1 MATKVGDLEWTV
13 EIDDSKAR
21 EKLDKYKDYLK
32 QMDNDLSSL
41 HKFKLPDLNFS
52 SSSNETLKL
61 QTRIKELSNQLDSLR
76 KKFEQLGPK
85 GNAPDGGD
93 TLSKL
98 MLINKQISDI
108 NGKLDRAAKLAKA
121 QDSNY
126 GQMIDDL
133 AKVQSEL
140 IKIRAVR
147 QAINKAEKEGSITSK
162 QALEARKQLI
172 QADLQH
178 SQTAKT
184 LMSSLRAEE
193 KMYQSVS
200 GSINEMSA
208 NLEKM
213 RLIYRNLSDLERN
226 SSFGTGLLQNIQQV
240 DARVKSLD
248 ASIGN
253 HQRSVGHY
261 AMAWD
266 GLGFSI
272 QQVAREIPNVA
283 YGARVFF
290 MAISNNIPI
299 LADEIKR
306 ARLEFEAATKAGQK
320 AVPVGKQILKS
331 IFSWQTALV
340 AGITLLTV
348 YGEDIVDWVANLFK
362 GKKALDAVSEAQEKL
377 NEARL
382 EGSKN
387 AQEELMKLKLLR
399 QAAEDTNL
407 SQEKRNDA
415 AKQLQQLYPEYLGNL
430 TQEQIKLGEVGNA
443 YDLLAKNIIKA
454 AKSRAAFDKLVEA
467 AKEAEGLKDVWTNTV
482 AKNNFFWK
490 SLGFND
496 MEELKDGIDKLKE
509 LNDQKKQTERELGT
523 KYGNASGNFLYG
535 LLSKTDEEK
544 NINAIEEIIDSYD
557 AWQNKLKEMDKIAK
571 GVDPFDLGG
580 GNKDKGI
587 KSVTDLLRQQV
598 DTIEAAQQQY
608 EKYLEIMSSE
618 EAVSKVR
625 SLMQFKDI
633 GFNPNEVEK
642 QITKIYK
649 RLGNSDEERK
659 LREHIEGIFTQ
670 IDFSKLKKNFDD
682 ALKLISGEISGYK
695 EKYNLYEQ
703 LLGLTGD
710 KDLSLNIAFG
720 GDMEA
725 IGGGIVE
732 KIKQGIKD
740 ALKEN
745 KVDLTLDQV
754 MNIDFSKSAEAL
766 GIGTK
771 LKEFLENSVKELK
784 QVDVT
789 NLIGFQKLIQEY
801 ASAEDKIKN
810 IEANGERERLKIK
823 ETYEKLKTSASGEYL
838 ANLEKQEQAAI
849 DASERKQSDAILKL
863 KSELVTLSDF
873 WKEIFGDMSNAG
885 YENLVEMADKAQ
897 NIINEATKNPVKD
910 KDGKTTGYTFEM
922 DGKTYEL
929 TIAMLEKLR
938 KKMIELNRMSVKK
951 NPVAAFIDAL
961 KDGPRE
967 GQDFIDYLNEVNGK
981 MQAAIGVANQL
992 ASDVSSV
999 FSALGDDETADKIS
1013 EVMGYVEGGAN
1024 AAMGIAKVAT
1034 GDLTGIIQAAQGI
1047 TQIVSGIAE
1056 AHDKRLDKKIR
1067 ESERRVKRLQ
1077 WAYEDLERAVDK
1089 ALSEDKY
1096 AVVGDQIKNL
1106 VVQQRELSYQAQK
1119 ERDKKKTDKDK
1130 VADLERQVV
1139 ELNQEI
1145 SDLLDNIKEDIIG
1158 GTSQSIAQELGNAF
1172 LDAFSKGED
1181 AAEAWGNKVNDIVG
1195 DIVRNLVIQKF
1206 LEAPIQDAIDNLYAK
1221 IMPGAVEAEKV
1232 KNLIDSAKKQIEE
1245 IDAGATWYNK
1255 GEIKKQKQALEE
1267 AIVKWEEQLENIDLG
1282 RPLLDG
1288 EAFKDFENSLSI
1300 LGSSFED
1307 IVNSLPD
1314 NVTQWLKDKSESS
1327 SSLERDIK
1335 GITEDQAGLLA
1346 SYLNAIR
1353 QHVALQQA
1361 PINMINAN
1369 VAAILTKL
1377 SGEVRQTTGGG
1388 ILKVENLDSI
1398 RQFLLPSENYLKD
1411 LAINVESIYD
1421 MQVKCQ
1427 VHLANIE
1434 ANTLKN
1440 AQIASDIMDLL
1451 RRVSGPVGSRPS
1463 GFGLKIA

>member
-21 EKLDKYKDYLK
+21 EKLEKYKDYLK

-178 SQTAKT
+178 TQTAKT

-213 RLIYRNLSDLERN
+213 RLIYRNLSDSERN

-377 NEARL
+377 NEATI
-382 EGSKN
+382 EGYKN
-387 AQEELMKLKLLR
+387 SADELTKLKLLY
-399 QAAEDTNL
+399 
-407 SQEKRNDA
+407 DA
-415 AKQLQQLYPEYLGNL
+415 AVDTKKAQKERSLAVEELQRLYPEYLGNMRAEEIML
-430 TQEQIKLGEVGNA
+430 GKAGVKYANLAENIKKAAQSKAILSKMTEVYAVKLEKETALEEARKMRERSLINEISDRKA
-443 YDLLAKNIIKA
+443 IIKYN
-454 AKSRAAFDKLVEA
+454 DKEYKGA
-467 AKEAEGLKDVWTNTV
+467 YE
-482 AKNNFFWK
+482 
-490 SLGFND
+490 
-496 MEELKDGIDKLKE
+496 I
-509 LNDQKKQTERELGT
+509 
-523 KYGNASGNFLYG
+523 G
-535 LLSKTDEEK
+535 LL
-544 NINAIEEIIDSYD
+544 I
-557 AWQNKLKEMDKIAK
+557 NKLKTDIAGYNTEIEELSK
-571 GVDPFDLGG
+571 KVPVGSIIAD
-580 GNKDKGI
+580 GNDNKKI

-823 ETYEKLKTSASGEYL
+823 ETYEKLKAGASGEYL

-1024 AAMGIAKVAT
+1024 AAMGIARAAS

-1195 DIVRNLVIQKF
+1195 NIVRNLVIQKF
-1206 LEAPIQDAIDNLYAK
+1206 LEKPIEDAIDNLYAK
-1221 IMPGAVEAEKV
+1221 IMPDAVDAERV
-1232 KNLIDSAKKQIEE
+1232 NNLIADAKRRIDE
-1245 IDAGATWYNK
+1245 IDAGTSGLSKKEA
-1255 GEIKKQKQALEE
+1255 KKQRQALEE
-1267 AIVKWEEQLENIDLG
+1267 AIAKWQKELEEVDLEN
-1282 RPLLDG
+1282 PVLDG
-1288 EAFKDFENSLSI
+1288 SAFKDFANSLSM
-1300 LGSSFED
+1300 LGNSFED

-1314 NVTQWLKDKSESS
+1314 DVKKWLKDKSESS

>member
-21 EKLDKYKDYLK
+21 EKLEKYKDYLK

-108 NGKLDRAAKLAKA
+108 NGKLDRAAKLTKA

-178 SQTAKT
+178 TQTAKT

-213 RLIYRNLSDLERN
+213 RLIYRNLSDSERN

-443 YDLLAKNIIKA
+443 YLLLANNITKA
-454 AKSRAAFDKLVEA
+454 AKSRAIFDKLVEA
-467 AKEAEGLKDVWTNTV
+467 AKESFELEDAFNTLV
-482 AKNNFFWK
+482 AKNSDVWSK
-490 SLGFND
+490 YKAD
-496 MEELKDGIDKLKE
+496 TPEAIAEAIKKIKEETDKLAKDTGMGVFQKRLYE
-509 LNDQKKQTERELGT
+509 LFQGWFGDRGDLQ
-523 KYGNASGNFLYG
+523 
-535 LLSKTDEEK
+535 D
-544 NINAIEEIIDSYD
+544 IIDAYTE
-557 AWQNKLKEMDKIAK
+557 WQNKLKEMDKIAK

-766 GIGTK
+766 GMGTK

-823 ETYEKLKTSASGEYL
+823 ETYEKLKASASGEYL

-1024 AAMGIAKVAT
+1024 AAMGIARAAS

-1089 ALSEDKY
+1089 ALTIEGYDL
-1096 AVVGDQIKNL
+1096 VGKQINNL
-1106 VVQQRELSYQAQK
+1106 INQQKELSYQAQK
-1119 ERDKKKTDKDK
+1119 ERDKKDTDKDK
-1130 VADLERQVV
+1130 VADLERQIV
-1139 ELNQEI
+1139 ELDQEI
-1145 SDLLDNIKEDIIG
+1145 SDLLDNLQNEIIG
-1158 GTSQSIAQELGNAF
+1158 GTSKDIAQQLGDAF
-1172 LDAFSKGED
+1172 IDAFSKGED
-1181 AAEAWGNKVNDIVG
+1181 AAKAWGQTVDEIIANM
-1195 DIVRNLVIQKF
+1195 VRNMIVAKLFEKPV
-1206 LEAPIQDAIDNLYAK
+1206 EEAIDEMYAK
-1221 IMPGAVEAEKV
+1221 AYPNAARAADLNRMIA
-1232 KNLIDSAKKQIEE
+1232 DAKKEIEE
-1245 IDAGATWYNK
+1245 IDANTSPLAK
-1255 GEIKKQKQALEE
+1255 GEAKIKKQKLEDEINRLQAEL
-1267 AIVKWEEQLENIDLG
+1267 AGIDVTVVDWDALKEG
-1282 RPLLDG
+1282 SEDLKNTIYELKD
-1288 EAFKDFENSLSI
+1288 DFEAYPEWIKEL
-1300 LGSSFED
+1300 FKED
-1307 IVNSLPD
+1307 KKVGN
-1314 NVTQWLKDKSESS
+1314 
-1327 SSLERDIK
+1327 SLERDIK
-1335 GITEDQAGLLA
+1335 GITEDTASLLA

>member
-121 QDSNY
+121 QDPNY

-178 SQTAKT
+178 AQTAKN

-213 RLIYRNLSDLERN
+213 RLIYRNLSDSERN

-240 DARVKSLD
+240 DAHVKSLD

-261 AMAWD
+261 ATAWD

-290 MAISNNIPI
+290 MGISNNIPI

-306 ARLEFEAATKAGQK
+306 ARLEYEAATKAGQK

-348 YGEDIVDWVANLFK
+348 YGEDIVDWVASLFK

-407 SQEKRNDA
+407 SQEKRNEA

-443 YDLLAKNIIKA
+443 YLLLANNITKA
-454 AKSRAAFDKLVEA
+454 AKSRAIFDKLVEA
-467 AKEAEGLKDVWTNTV
+467 AKESFELEDAFNTLV
-482 AKNNFFWK
+482 AKNSDVWSK
-490 SLGFND
+490 YKAD
-496 MEELKDGIDKLKE
+496 TPEAIAEAIKKIKEETDKLAKDTGMGVFQKRLYE
-509 LNDQKKQTERELGT
+509 LFQGWFGDRGDLQ
-523 KYGNASGNFLYG
+523 
-535 LLSKTDEEK
+535 D
-544 NINAIEEIIDSYD
+544 IIDAYTE
-557 AWQNKLKEMDKIAK
+557 WQNKLKEMDKIAK

-633 GFNPNEVEK
+633 GFNPNEEEK

-695 EKYNLYEQ
+695 EKYNQYEQ

-823 ETYEKLKTSASGEYL
+823 ETYEKLKAGASGEYL

-1024 AAMGIAKVAT
+1024 AAMGIARAAS

-1195 DIVRNLVIQKF
+1195 NIVRNLVIQKF
-1206 LEAPIQDAIDNLYAK
+1206 LEKPIEDAIDNLYAK
-1221 IMPGAVEAEKV
+1221 IMPDAVDAERV
-1232 KNLIDSAKKQIEE
+1232 NNLIADAKRRIDE
-1245 IDAGATWYNK
+1245 IDAGTSGLSKKEA
-1255 GEIKKQKQALEE
+1255 KKQRQALEE
-1267 AIVKWEEQLENIDLG
+1267 AIAKWQKELEEVDLEN
-1282 RPLLDG
+1282 PVLDG
-1288 EAFKDFENSLSI
+1288 SAFKDFANSLSM
-1300 LGSSFED
+1300 LGNSFED

-1314 NVTQWLKDKSESS
+1314 DVKKWLKDKSESS

-1451 RRVSGPVGSRPS
+1451 RRVSGPVGSGPS

>member
-32 QMDNDLSSL
+32 QMDNDLFSL

-76 KKFEQLGPK
+76 KKFEQLGSK

-178 SQTAKT
+178 AQTAKN

-213 RLIYRNLSDLERN
+213 RLIYRNLSDSERN

-240 DARVKSLD
+240 DARMKSLD

-253 HQRSVGHY
+253 HQRSVGYY

-306 ARLEFEAATKAGQK
+306 ARLEYEAATKAGQK

-377 NEARL
+377 NEATI
-382 EGSKN
+382 EGYKN
-387 AQEELMKLKLLR
+387 SADELTKLKLLY
-399 QAAEDTNL
+399 
-407 SQEKRNDA
+407 DA
-415 AKQLQQLYPEYLGNL
+415 AVDSKKAQKERSLAVEELQRLYPEYLGNMRAEEIML
-430 TQEQIKLGEVGNA
+430 GKAGVKYANLAENIKKAAQSKAILSKMTEVYAVKLEKETVLEEARKMRERSLINEISDRKA
-443 YDLLAKNIIKA
+443 IIKYN
-454 AKSRAAFDKLVEA
+454 DKEYKGA
-467 AKEAEGLKDVWTNTV
+467 YE
-482 AKNNFFWK
+482 
-490 SLGFND
+490 
-496 MEELKDGIDKLKE
+496 I
-509 LNDQKKQTERELGT
+509 
-523 KYGNASGNFLYG
+523 G
-535 LLSKTDEEK
+535 LL
-544 NINAIEEIIDSYD
+544 I
-557 AWQNKLKEMDKIAK
+557 NKLKTDIAGYNTEIEELSK
-571 GVDPFDLGG
+571 KVPVGSIIAD
-580 GNKDKGI
+580 GNDNKKI

-823 ETYEKLKTSASGEYL
+823 ETYEKLKASASGEYL

-1024 AAMGIAKVAT
+1024 AAMGIARAAS

-1314 NVTQWLKDKSESS
+1314 NVTQWLKDKSKSS

>member
-178 SQTAKT
+178 TQTAKT

-213 RLIYRNLSDLERN
+213 RLIYRNLSDSERN

-415 AKQLQQLYPEYLGNL
+415 AKQLQLLYPEYLGNL

-443 YDLLAKNIIKA
+443 YDLLAKNITKA
-454 AKSRAAFDKLVEA
+454 AKSRAAFDKLVET
-467 AKEAEGLKDVWTNTV
+467 AKQQVDLEA
-482 AKNNFFWK
+482 
-490 SLGFND
+490 SL
-496 MEELKDGIDKLKE
+496 EKLKE
-509 LNDQKKQTERELGT
+509 SLR
-523 KYGNASGNFLYG
+523 
-535 LLSKTDEEK
+535 LSFDDEETMNK
-544 NINAIEEIIDSYD
+544 QLEERREIIRQSKEYEEQLARTAKSYENQ
-557 AWQNKLKEMDKIAK
+557 ATFVSSTYEEEKQLKEVERLFEAIRKAQEEMDKIAK

-823 ETYEKLKTSASGEYL
+823 ETYEKLKASASGEYL

-992 ASDVSSV
+992 ASDVSNV
-999 FSALGDDETADKIS
+999 FSSLGDEDTADKIS
-1013 EVMGYVEGGAN
+1013 EIMGYVEGGAN
-1024 AAMGIAKVAT
+1024 AAMGIARVAS

-1089 ALSEDKY
+1089 TLSEDKY

-1221 IMPGAVEAEKV
+1221 IMPSATRAEEV
-1232 KNLIDSAKKQIEE
+1232 NNLIADAKRQIDE
-1245 IDAGATWYNK
+1245 IDAGTS
-1255 GEIKKQKQALEE
+1255 GLSKKEAKNQRQALED
-1267 AIVKWEEQLENIDLG
+1267 AIAKWQKELEEVDLKN
-1282 RPLLDG
+1282 PVLDG
-1288 EAFKDFENSLSI
+1288 SAFKDFENSLSM
-1300 LGSSFED
+1300 LGNSFED

-1314 NVTQWLKDKSESS
+1314 DVKKWLKDKSESS

-1335 GITEDQAGLLA
+1335 GITEDTASLLA

>member
-32 QMDNDLSSL
+32 QMDNDLFSL

-76 KKFEQLGPK
+76 KKFEQLGSK

-178 SQTAKT
+178 AQTAKN

-213 RLIYRNLSDLERN
+213 RLIYRNLSDSERN

-240 DARVKSLD
+240 DARMKSLD

-306 ARLEFEAATKAGQK
+306 ARLEYEAATKAGQK

-377 NEARL
+377 NEATI
-382 EGSKN
+382 EGYKN
-387 AQEELMKLKLLR
+387 SADELTKLKLLY
-399 QAAEDTNL
+399 
-407 SQEKRNDA
+407 DA
-415 AKQLQQLYPEYLGNL
+415 AVDTKKAQKERSLAVEELQRLYPEYLGNMRAEEIML
-430 TQEQIKLGEVGNA
+430 GKAGVKYANLAENIKKAAQSKAILSKMTEVYAVKLEKETVLEEARKMRERSLRNEISDRKA
-443 YDLLAKNIIKA
+443 IIKYN
-454 AKSRAAFDKLVEA
+454 DKEYKGA
-467 AKEAEGLKDVWTNTV
+467 YE
-482 AKNNFFWK
+482 
-490 SLGFND
+490 
-496 MEELKDGIDKLKE
+496 I
-509 LNDQKKQTERELGT
+509 
-523 KYGNASGNFLYG
+523 G
-535 LLSKTDEEK
+535 LL
-544 NINAIEEIIDSYD
+544 I
-557 AWQNKLKEMDKIAK
+557 NKLKTDIAGYNTEIEELSK
-571 GVDPFDLGG
+571 KVPVGSIIAD
-580 GNKDKGI
+580 GNDNKKI

-823 ETYEKLKTSASGEYL
+823 ETYEKLKASASGEYL

-1024 AAMGIAKVAT
+1024 AAMGIARAAS

-1314 NVTQWLKDKSESS
+1314 NVTQWLKDKSKSS

>member
-178 SQTAKT
+178 TQTAKT

-213 RLIYRNLSDLERN
+213 RLIYRNLSDSERN

-348 YGEDIVDWVANLFK
+348 YGEDIVDWVASLFK

-407 SQEKRNDA
+407 SQEKRNEA

-443 YDLLAKNIIKA
+443 YLLLANNITKA
-454 AKSRAAFDKLVEA
+454 AKSRAIFDKLVEA
-467 AKEAEGLKDVWTNTV
+467 AKESFELEDAFNTLV
-482 AKNNFFWK
+482 AKNSDVWSK
-490 SLGFND
+490 YKAD
-496 MEELKDGIDKLKE
+496 TPEAIAEAIKKIKEETDKLAKDTGMGVFQKRLYE
-509 LNDQKKQTERELGT
+509 LFQGWFGDRGDLQ
-523 KYGNASGNFLYG
+523 
-535 LLSKTDEEK
+535 D
-544 NINAIEEIIDSYD
+544 IIDAYTE
-557 AWQNKLKEMDKIAK
+557 WQNKLKEMDKIAK

-625 SLMQFKDI
+625 SLLQFKDI

-754 MNIDFSKSAEAL
+754 MIIDFSKSAEAL

-823 ETYEKLKTSASGEYL
+823 ETYEKLKASASGEYL

-1024 AAMGIAKVAT
+1024 AAMGIARAAS

-1195 DIVRNLVIQKF
+1195 NIVRNLVIQKF
-1206 LEAPIQDAIDNLYAK
+1206 LEKPIEDAIDNLYAK
-1221 IMPGAVEAEKV
+1221 IMPDAVDAERV
-1232 KNLIDSAKKQIEE
+1232 NNLIADAKRRIDE
-1245 IDAGATWYNK
+1245 IDAGTSGLSKKEA
-1255 GEIKKQKQALEE
+1255 KKQRQALEE
-1267 AIVKWEEQLENIDLG
+1267 AIAKWQKELEEVDLEN
-1282 RPLLDG
+1282 PVLDG
-1288 EAFKDFENSLSI
+1288 SAFKDFANSLSM
-1300 LGSSFED
+1300 LGNSFED

-1314 NVTQWLKDKSESS
+1314 DVKKWLKDKSESS

>member
-61 QTRIKELSNQLDSLR
+61 QTRIKELSNQLDYLR

-178 SQTAKT
+178 TQTAKT

-213 RLIYRNLSDLERN
+213 RLIYRNLSDSERN

-348 YGEDIVDWVANLFK
+348 YGEDIVDWVASLFK

-407 SQEKRNDA
+407 SQEKRNEA

-443 YDLLAKNIIKA
+443 YLLLANNITKA
-454 AKSRAAFDKLVEA
+454 AKSRAIFDKLVEA
-467 AKEAEGLKDVWTNTV
+467 AKESFELEDAFNTLV
-482 AKNNFFWK
+482 AKNSDVWSK
-490 SLGFND
+490 YKAD
-496 MEELKDGIDKLKE
+496 TPEAIAEAIKKIKEETDKLAKDTGMGVFQKRLYE
-509 LNDQKKQTERELGT
+509 LFQGWFGDRGDLQ
-523 KYGNASGNFLYG
+523 
-535 LLSKTDEEK
+535 D
-544 NINAIEEIIDSYD
+544 IIDAYTE
-557 AWQNKLKEMDKIAK
+557 WQNKLKEMDKIAK

-625 SLMQFKDI
+625 SLLQFKDI

-703 LLGLTGD
+703 LLGLTGN

-823 ETYEKLKTSASGEYL
+823 ETYEKLKASASGEYL

-1024 AAMGIAKVAT
+1024 AAMGIARAAS

-1195 DIVRNLVIQKF
+1195 NIVRNLVIQKF
-1206 LEAPIQDAIDNLYAK
+1206 LEKPIEDAIDNLYAK
-1221 IMPGAVEAEKV
+1221 IMPDAVDAERV
-1232 KNLIDSAKKQIEE
+1232 NNLIADAKRRIDE
-1245 IDAGATWYNK
+1245 IDAGTSGLSKKEA
-1255 GEIKKQKQALEE
+1255 KKQRQALEE
-1267 AIVKWEEQLENIDLG
+1267 AIAKWQKELEEVDLEN
-1282 RPLLDG
+1282 PVLDG
-1288 EAFKDFENSLSI
+1288 SAFKDFANSLSM
-1300 LGSSFED
+1300 LGNSFED

-1314 NVTQWLKDKSESS
+1314 DVKKWLKDKSESS

>member
-178 SQTAKT
+178 AQTAKN

-213 RLIYRNLSDLERN
+213 RLIYRNLSDSERN

-261 AMAWD
+261 ATAWD

-348 YGEDIVDWVANLFK
+348 YGEDIVDWVASLFK

-407 SQEKRNDA
+407 SQEKRNEA

-443 YDLLAKNIIKA
+443 YLLLANNITKA
-454 AKSRAAFDKLVEA
+454 AKSRAIFDKLVEA
-467 AKEAEGLKDVWTNTV
+467 AKESFELEDAFNTLV
-482 AKNNFFWK
+482 AKNSDVWSK
-490 SLGFND
+490 YKAD
-496 MEELKDGIDKLKE
+496 TPEAIAEAIKKIKEETDKLAKDTGMGVFQKRLYE
-509 LNDQKKQTERELGT
+509 LFQGWFGDRGDLQ
-523 KYGNASGNFLYG
+523 
-535 LLSKTDEEK
+535 D
-544 NINAIEEIIDSYD
+544 IIDAYTE
-557 AWQNKLKEMDKIAK
+557 WQNKLKEMDKIAK

-625 SLMQFKDI
+625 SLLQFKDI

-740 ALKEN
+740 ALNEN

-823 ETYEKLKTSASGEYL
+823 ETYEKLKAGASGEYL

-1024 AAMGIAKVAT
+1024 AAMGIARAAS

-1195 DIVRNLVIQKF
+1195 NIVRNLVIQKF
-1206 LEAPIQDAIDNLYAK
+1206 LEKPIEDAIDNLYAK
-1221 IMPGAVEAEKV
+1221 IMPDAVDAERV
-1232 KNLIDSAKKQIEE
+1232 NNLIADAKRRIDE
-1245 IDAGATWYNK
+1245 IDAGTSGLSKKEA
-1255 GEIKKQKQALEE
+1255 KKQRQALEE
-1267 AIVKWEEQLENIDLG
+1267 AIAKWQKELEEVDLEN
-1282 RPLLDG
+1282 PVLDG
-1288 EAFKDFENSLSI
+1288 SAFKDFANSLSM
-1300 LGSSFED
+1300 LGNSFED

-1314 NVTQWLKDKSESS
+1314 DVKKWLKDKSESS

>member
-21 EKLDKYKDYLK
+21 EKLEKYKDYLK

-108 NGKLDRAAKLAKA
+108 NGKLDRAAKLTKA

-178 SQTAKT
+178 TQTAKT

-213 RLIYRNLSDLERN
+213 RLIYRNLSDSERN

-443 YDLLAKNIIKA
+443 YLLLANNITKA
-454 AKSRAAFDKLVEA
+454 AKSRAIFDKLVEA
-467 AKEAEGLKDVWTNTV
+467 AKESFELEDAFNTLV
-482 AKNNFFWK
+482 AKNSDVWSK
-490 SLGFND
+490 YKAD
-496 MEELKDGIDKLKE
+496 TPEAIAEAIKKIKEETDKLAKDTGMGVFQKRLYE
-509 LNDQKKQTERELGT
+509 LFQGWFGDRGDLQ
-523 KYGNASGNFLYG
+523 
-535 LLSKTDEEK
+535 D
-544 NINAIEEIIDSYD
+544 IIDAYTE
-557 AWQNKLKEMDKIAK
+557 WQNKLKEMDKIAK

-766 GIGTK
+766 GMGTK

-823 ETYEKLKTSASGEYL
+823 ETYEKLKASASGEYL

-1024 AAMGIAKVAT
+1024 AAMGIARAAS

-1089 ALSEDKY
+1089 ALTIEGYDL
-1096 AVVGDQIKNL
+1096 VGKQINNL
-1106 VVQQRELSYQAQK
+1106 INQQKELSYQAQK
-1119 ERDKKKTDKDK
+1119 ERDKKDTDKDK
-1130 VADLERQVV
+1130 VADLERQIV
-1139 ELNQEI
+1139 ELDQEI
-1145 SDLLDNIKEDIIG
+1145 SDLLDNLQNEIIG
-1158 GTSQSIAQELGNAF
+1158 GTSKDIAQQLGDAF
-1172 LDAFSKGED
+1172 IDAFSKGED
-1181 AAEAWGNKVNDIVG
+1181 AAKAWGQTVDEIIANM
-1195 DIVRNLVIQKF
+1195 VRNMIVAKLFEKPV
-1206 LEAPIQDAIDNLYAK
+1206 EEAIDEMYAK
-1221 IMPGAVEAEKV
+1221 AYPNAARAADLNRMIADARKE
-1232 KNLIDSAKKQIEE
+1232 IEE
-1245 IDAGATWYNK
+1245 IDANTSPLAK
-1255 GEIKKQKQALEE
+1255 GEAKIKKQKLEDEINRLQAEL
-1267 AIVKWEEQLENIDLG
+1267 AGIDVTVVDWDALKEG
-1282 RPLLDG
+1282 SEDLKNTIYELKD
-1288 EAFKDFENSLSI
+1288 DFEAYPEWIKEL
-1300 LGSSFED
+1300 FKED
-1307 IVNSLPD
+1307 KKVGN
-1314 NVTQWLKDKSESS
+1314 
-1327 SSLERDIK
+1327 SLERDIK
-1335 GITEDQAGLLA
+1335 GITEDTASLLA

>member
-21 EKLDKYKDYLK
+21 EKLEKYKDYLK

-178 SQTAKT
+178 TQTAKT

-213 RLIYRNLSDLERN
+213 RLIYRNLSDSERN

-348 YGEDIVDWVANLFK
+348 YGEDIVDWVASLFK

-377 NEARL
+377 NEARM

-443 YDLLAKNIIKA
+443 YDLLAKNITKA
-454 AKSRAAFDKLVEA
+454 AKSRAAFDKLVET
-467 AKEAEGLKDVWTNTV
+467 AKQQVDLEA
-482 AKNNFFWK
+482 
-490 SLGFND
+490 SL
-496 MEELKDGIDKLKE
+496 EKLKE
-509 LNDQKKQTERELGT
+509 SLR
-523 KYGNASGNFLYG
+523 
-535 LLSKTDEEK
+535 LSFDDEETMNK
-544 NINAIEEIIDSYD
+544 QLEERREIIRQSKEYEEQLARTAKSYENQ
-557 AWQNKLKEMDKIAK
+557 ATFVSSTYEEEKQLKEVERLFEAIRKAQEEMDKIAK

-618 EAVSKVR
+618 EAVIKVR

-649 RLGNSDEERK
+649 RLGNSEEERK

-745 KVDLTLDQV
+745 KVDLTLDQD

-766 GIGTK
+766 GMGTK

-823 ETYEKLKTSASGEYL
+823 ETYEKLKASASGEYL

-981 MQAAIGVANQL
+981 MQAAIGVVNQL
-992 ASDVSSV
+992 ASEVSNV
-999 FSALGDDETADKIS
+999 FSTLGDEDTADKIS

-1089 ALSEDKY
+1089 TLSEDKY

-1195 DIVRNLVIQKF
+1195 NIVRNLVIQKF
-1206 LEAPIQDAIDNLYAK
+1206 LEKPIEDAIDNLYAK
-1221 IMPGAVEAEKV
+1221 IMPDAVDAERV
-1232 KNLIDSAKKQIEE
+1232 NNLIADAKRRIDE
-1245 IDAGATWYNK
+1245 IDAGTSGLSKKEA
-1255 GEIKKQKQALEE
+1255 KKQRQALEE
-1267 AIVKWEEQLENIDLG
+1267 AIAKWQKELEEVDLEN
-1282 RPLLDG
+1282 PVLDG
-1288 EAFKDFENSLSI
+1288 SAFKDFANSLSM
-1300 LGSSFED
+1300 LGNSFED

-1314 NVTQWLKDKSESS
+1314 DVKKWLKDKSESS

>member
-21 EKLDKYKDYLK
+21 EKLEKYKDYLK

-178 SQTAKT
+178 AQTAKT

-213 RLIYRNLSDLERN
+213 RLIYRNLSDSERN

-443 YDLLAKNIIKA
+443 YLLLANNITKA
-454 AKSRAAFDKLVEA
+454 AKSRAIFDKLVEA
-467 AKEAEGLKDVWTNTV
+467 AKESFELEDAFNTLV
-482 AKNNFFWK
+482 AKNSDVWSK
-490 SLGFND
+490 YKAD
-496 MEELKDGIDKLKE
+496 TPEAIAEAIKKIKEETDKLAKDTGMGVFQKRLYE
-509 LNDQKKQTERELGT
+509 LFQGWFGDRGDLQ
-523 KYGNASGNFLYG
+523 
-535 LLSKTDEEK
+535 D
-544 NINAIEEIIDSYD
+544 IIDAYTE
-557 AWQNKLKEMDKIAK
+557 WQNKLKEMDKIAK

-710 KDLSLNIAFG
+710 KDLSLNISFG

-766 GIGTK
+766 GMGTK

-823 ETYEKLKTSASGEYL
+823 ETYEKLKASASGEYL

-849 DASERKQSDAILKL
+849 DASERKQSDAIFNLE
-863 KSELVTLSDF
+863 SELLKMSDF
-873 WKEIFGDMSNAG
+873 WKKAFGDISNMG
-885 YENLVEMADKAQ
+885 YDSLMEMADKAQ
-897 NIINEATKNPVKD
+897 KIIDEKKELTD
-910 KDGKTTGYTFEM
+910 KDGRVIGYEIDV
-922 DGKTYEL
+922 DGKKNKA
-929 TIAMLEKLR
+929 TIADMERLRAIIIKLQ
-938 KKMIELNRMSVKK
+938 KTASGK
-951 NPVAAFIDAL
+951 NPIKAFFDAI
-961 KDGPRE
+961 RE
-967 GQDFIDYLNEVNGK
+967 GKRDGESFAEFMVRVTGD
-981 MQAAIGVANQL
+981 MQNAVGIASQL
-992 ASDVSSV
+992 ASEVSNV
-999 FSALGDDETADKIS
+999 FSALGDEDTADKIS

-1089 ALSEDKY
+1089 ALTIEGYDL
-1096 AVVGDQIKNL
+1096 VGKQINNL
-1106 VVQQRELSYQAQK
+1106 INQQKELSYQAQK
-1119 ERDKKKTDKDK
+1119 ERDKKDTDKDK
-1130 VADLERQVV
+1130 VADLERQIV
-1139 ELNQEI
+1139 ELDQEI
-1145 SDLLDNIKEDIIG
+1145 SDLLDNLQNEIIG
-1158 GTSQSIAQELGNAF
+1158 GTSKDIAQQLGDAF
-1172 LDAFSKGED
+1172 IDAFSKGED
-1181 AAEAWGNKVNDIVG
+1181 AAKAWGQTVDEIIANM
-1195 DIVRNLVIQKF
+1195 VRNMIVAKLFEKPV
-1206 LEAPIQDAIDNLYAK
+1206 EEAIDEMYAK
-1221 IMPGAVEAEKV
+1221 AYPNAARAADLNRMIA
-1232 KNLIDSAKKQIEE
+1232 DAKKEIEE
-1245 IDAGATWYNK
+1245 IDANTSPLAK
-1255 GEIKKQKQALEE
+1255 GEAKIKKQKLEDEINRLQAEL
-1267 AIVKWEEQLENIDLG
+1267 AGIDVTVVDWDALKEG
-1282 RPLLDG
+1282 SEDLKNTIYELKD
-1288 EAFKDFENSLSI
+1288 DFEAYPEWIKEL
-1300 LGSSFED
+1300 FKED
-1307 IVNSLPD
+1307 KKVGN
-1314 NVTQWLKDKSESS
+1314 
-1327 SSLERDIK
+1327 SLERDIK
-1335 GITEDQAGLLA
+1335 GITEDRASLLA

>member
-21 EKLDKYKDYLK
+21 KKLDKYKDYLK

-178 SQTAKT
+178 AQTAKN

-213 RLIYRNLSDLERN
+213 RLIYRNLSDSERN

-240 DARVKSLD
+240 DACVKSLD

-261 AMAWD
+261 ATAWD

-306 ARLEFEAATKAGQK
+306 ARLEFEAATEAGQK

-348 YGEDIVDWVANLFK
+348 YGEDIVDWVASLFK

-407 SQEKRNDA
+407 SQEKRNEA

-443 YDLLAKNIIKA
+443 YLLLANNITKA
-454 AKSRAAFDKLVEA
+454 AKSRAIFDKLVKA
-467 AKEAEGLKDVWTNTV
+467 AKESFELEDAFNTLV
-482 AKNNFFWK
+482 AKNSDVWSK
-490 SLGFND
+490 YKAD
-496 MEELKDGIDKLKE
+496 TPEAIAEAIKKIKEETDKFAKDTGMGVFQKRLYE
-509 LNDQKKQTERELGT
+509 LFQGWFGDRGDLQ
-523 KYGNASGNFLYG
+523 
-535 LLSKTDEEK
+535 D
-544 NINAIEEIIDSYD
+544 IIDAYIE
-557 AWQNKLKEMDKIAK
+557 WRNKLKEMDKIAK
-571 GVDPFDLGG
+571 GVDLFDLGG

-625 SLMQFKDI
+625 SLLQFKDI

-649 RLGNSDEERK
+649 RLGNSDKERK

-740 ALKEN
+740 ALNEN

-784 QVDVT
+784 QVDET

-823 ETYEKLKTSASGEYL
+823 ETYEKLKAGASGEYL

-1024 AAMGIAKVAT
+1024 AAMGIARAAS

-1195 DIVRNLVIQKF
+1195 NIVRNLVIQKF
-1206 LEAPIQDAIDNLYAK
+1206 LEKPIEDAIDNLYAK
-1221 IMPGAVEAEKV
+1221 IMPDAVDAERV
-1232 KNLIDSAKKQIEE
+1232 NNLIADAKRRIDE
-1245 IDAGATWYNK
+1245 IDAGTSGLSKKEA
-1255 GEIKKQKQALEE
+1255 KKQRQALEE
-1267 AIVKWEEQLENIDLG
+1267 AIAKWQKELEEVDLEN
-1282 RPLLDG
+1282 PVLDG
-1288 EAFKDFENSLSI
+1288 SAFKDFANSLSM
-1300 LGSSFED
+1300 LGNSFED

-1314 NVTQWLKDKSESS
+1314 DVKKWLKDKSESS

>member
-32 QMDNDLSSL
+32 QMDNDLFSL

-76 KKFEQLGPK
+76 KKFEQLGSK

-178 SQTAKT
+178 AQTAKN

-213 RLIYRNLSDLERN
+213 RLIYRNLSDSERN

-240 DARVKSLD
+240 DARMKSLD

-306 ARLEFEAATKAGQK
+306 ARLEYEAATKAGQK

-377 NEARL
+377 NEATI
-382 EGSKN
+382 EGYKN
-387 AQEELMKLKLLR
+387 SADELTKLKLLY
-399 QAAEDTNL
+399 
-407 SQEKRNDA
+407 DA
-415 AKQLQQLYPEYLGNL
+415 AVDTKKAQKERSLAVEELQRLYPEYLGNMRAEEIML
-430 TQEQIKLGEVGNA
+430 GKAGVKYANLAENIKKAAQSKAILSKMTEVYAVKLEKETVLEEARKMRERSLRNEISDRKA
-443 YDLLAKNIIKA
+443 IIKYN
-454 AKSRAAFDKLVEA
+454 DKEYKGA
-467 AKEAEGLKDVWTNTV
+467 YE
-482 AKNNFFWK
+482 
-490 SLGFND
+490 
-496 MEELKDGIDKLKE
+496 I
-509 LNDQKKQTERELGT
+509 
-523 KYGNASGNFLYG
+523 G
-535 LLSKTDEEK
+535 LL
-544 NINAIEEIIDSYD
+544 I
-557 AWQNKLKEMDKIAK
+557 NKLKTDIAGYNTEIEELSK
-571 GVDPFDLGG
+571 KVPVGSIIAD
-580 GNKDKGI
+580 GNDNKKI

-771 LKEFLENSVKELK
+771 LKEFLENSEKELK

-823 ETYEKLKTSASGEYL
+823 ETYEKLKASASGEYL

-1024 AAMGIAKVAT
+1024 AAMGIARAAS

-1314 NVTQWLKDKSESS
+1314 NVTQWLKDKSKSS

>member
-178 SQTAKT
+178 DQTAKN

-213 RLIYRNLSDLERN
+213 RLIYRNLSDSERN

-261 AMAWD
+261 ATAWD

-306 ARLEFEAATKAGQK
+306 ARLEYEAATKAGQN

-348 YGEDIVDWVANLFK
+348 YGEDIVDWVASLFK

-407 SQEKRNDA
+407 SQEKRNEA

-443 YDLLAKNIIKA
+443 YLLLANNITKA
-454 AKSRAAFDKLVEA
+454 AKSRAIFDKLVEA
-467 AKEAEGLKDVWTNTV
+467 AKESFELEDAFNTLV
-482 AKNNFFWK
+482 AKNSDVWSK
-490 SLGFND
+490 YKAD
-496 MEELKDGIDKLKE
+496 TPEAIAEAIKKIKEETDKFAKDTGMGVFQKRLYE
-509 LNDQKKQTERELGT
+509 LFQRWFGDRGDLQ
-523 KYGNASGNFLYG
+523 
-535 LLSKTDEEK
+535 D
-544 NINAIEEIIDSYD
+544 IIDAYTE
-557 AWQNKLKEMDKIAK
+557 WQNKLKEMDKIAK

-649 RLGNSDEERK
+649 RLGNSDKERK

-823 ETYEKLKTSASGEYL
+823 ETYEKLKAGASGEYL

-1024 AAMGIAKVAT
+1024 AAMGIARAAS

-1195 DIVRNLVIQKF
+1195 NIVRNLVIQKF
-1206 LEAPIQDAIDNLYAK
+1206 LEKPIEDAIDNLYAK
-1221 IMPGAVEAEKV
+1221 IMPDAVDAERV
-1232 KNLIDSAKKQIEE
+1232 NNLIADAKRRIDE
-1245 IDAGATWYNK
+1245 IDAGTSGLSKKEA
-1255 GEIKKQKQALEE
+1255 KKQRQALEE
-1267 AIVKWEEQLENIDLG
+1267 AIAKWQKELEEVDLEN
-1282 RPLLDG
+1282 PVLDG
-1288 EAFKDFENSLSI
+1288 SAFKDFANSLSM
-1300 LGSSFED
+1300 LGNSFED

-1314 NVTQWLKDKSESS
+1314 DVKKWLKDKSESS

>member
-21 EKLDKYKDYLK
+21 EKLEKYKDYLK

-178 SQTAKT
+178 TQTAKT

-213 RLIYRNLSDLERN
+213 RLIYRNLSDSERN

-348 YGEDIVDWVANLFK
+348 YGEDIVDWVASLFK

-377 NEARL
+377 NEARM

-443 YDLLAKNIIKA
+443 YDLLAKNITKA
-454 AKSRAAFDKLVEA
+454 AKSRAAFDKLVET
-467 AKEAEGLKDVWTNTV
+467 AKQQVDLEA
-482 AKNNFFWK
+482 
-490 SLGFND
+490 SL
-496 MEELKDGIDKLKE
+496 EKLKE
-509 LNDQKKQTERELGT
+509 SLR
-523 KYGNASGNFLYG
+523 
-535 LLSKTDEEK
+535 LSFDDEETMNK
-544 NINAIEEIIDSYD
+544 QLEERREIIRQSKEYEEQLARTAKSYENQ
-557 AWQNKLKEMDKIAK
+557 ATFVSSTYEEEKQLKEVERLFEAIRKAQEEMDKIAK

-618 EAVSKVR
+618 EAVIKVR

-649 RLGNSDEERK
+649 RLGNSEEERK

-766 GIGTK
+766 GMGTK

-823 ETYEKLKTSASGEYL
+823 ETYEKLKASASGEYL

-992 ASDVSSV
+992 ASEVSNV
-999 FSALGDDETADKIS
+999 FSTLGDEDTADKIS

-1089 ALSEDKY
+1089 TLSEDKY

-1195 DIVRNLVIQKF
+1195 NIVRNLVIQKF
-1206 LEAPIQDAIDNLYAK
+1206 LEKPIEDAIDNLYAK
-1221 IMPGAVEAEKV
+1221 IMPDAVDAERV
-1232 KNLIDSAKKQIEE
+1232 NNLIADAKRRIDE
-1245 IDAGATWYNK
+1245 IDAGTSGLSKKEA
-1255 GEIKKQKQALEE
+1255 KKQRQALEE
-1267 AIVKWEEQLENIDLG
+1267 AIAKWQKELEEVDLEN
-1282 RPLLDG
+1282 PVLDG
-1288 EAFKDFENSLSI
+1288 SAFKDFANSLSM
-1300 LGSSFED
+1300 LGNSFED

-1314 NVTQWLKDKSESS
+1314 DVKKWLKDKSESS

>member
-21 EKLDKYKDYLK
+21 EKLEKYKDYLK

-178 SQTAKT
+178 TQTAKT

-213 RLIYRNLSDLERN
+213 RLIYRNLSDSERN

-348 YGEDIVDWVANLFK
+348 YGEDIVDWVASLFK

-377 NEARL
+377 NEARM

-443 YDLLAKNIIKA
+443 YDLLAKNITKA
-454 AKSRAAFDKLVEA
+454 AKSRAAFDKLVET
-467 AKEAEGLKDVWTNTV
+467 AKQQVDLEA
-482 AKNNFFWK
+482 
-490 SLGFND
+490 SL
-496 MEELKDGIDKLKE
+496 EKLKE
-509 LNDQKKQTERELGT
+509 SLR
-523 KYGNASGNFLYG
+523 
-535 LLSKTDEEK
+535 LSFDDEETMNK
-544 NINAIEEIIDSYD
+544 QLEERREIIRQSKEYEEQLARTAKSYENQ
-557 AWQNKLKEMDKIAK
+557 ATFVSSTYEEEKQLKEVERLFEAIRKAQEEMDKIAK

-618 EAVSKVR
+618 EAVIKVR

-649 RLGNSDEERK
+649 RLGNSEEERK

-670 IDFSKLKKNFDD
+670 IDFFKLKKNFDD

-766 GIGTK
+766 GMGTK

-823 ETYEKLKTSASGEYL
+823 ETYEKLKASASGEYL

-981 MQAAIGVANQL
+981 MQAAIGVVNQL
-992 ASDVSSV
+992 ASEVSNV
-999 FSALGDDETADKIS
+999 FSTLGDEDTADKIS

-1089 ALSEDKY
+1089 TLSEDKY

-1195 DIVRNLVIQKF
+1195 NIVRNLVIQKF
-1206 LEAPIQDAIDNLYAK
+1206 LEKPIEDAIDNLYAK
-1221 IMPGAVEAEKV
+1221 IMPDAVDAERV
-1232 KNLIDSAKKQIEE
+1232 NNLIADAKRRIDE
-1245 IDAGATWYNK
+1245 IDAGTSGLSKKEA
-1255 GEIKKQKQALEE
+1255 KKQRQALEE
-1267 AIVKWEEQLENIDLG
+1267 AIAKWQKELEEVDLEN
-1282 RPLLDG
+1282 PVLDG
-1288 EAFKDFENSLSI
+1288 SAFKDFANSLSM
-1300 LGSSFED
+1300 LGNSFED

-1314 NVTQWLKDKSESS
+1314 DVKKWLKDKSESS

>member
-178 SQTAKT
+178 AQTAKN

-213 RLIYRNLSDLERN
+213 RLIYRNLSDSERN

-240 DARVKSLD
+240 DACVKSLD

-261 AMAWD
+261 ATAWD

-306 ARLEFEAATKAGQK
+306 ARLEFEAATEAGQK

-348 YGEDIVDWVANLFK
+348 YGEDIVDWVASLFK

-407 SQEKRNDA
+407 SQEKRNEA

-443 YDLLAKNIIKA
+443 YLLLANNITKA
-454 AKSRAAFDKLVEA
+454 AKSRAIFDKLVKA
-467 AKEAEGLKDVWTNTV
+467 AKESFELEDAFNTLV
-482 AKNNFFWK
+482 AKNSDVWSK
-490 SLGFND
+490 YKAD
-496 MEELKDGIDKLKE
+496 TPEAIAEAIKKIKEETDKFAKDTGMGVFQKRLYE
-509 LNDQKKQTERELGT
+509 LFQGWFGDRGDLQ
-523 KYGNASGNFLYG
+523 
-535 LLSKTDEEK
+535 D
-544 NINAIEEIIDSYD
+544 IIDAYIE
-557 AWQNKLKEMDKIAK
+557 WRNKLKEMDKIAK
-571 GVDPFDLGG
+571 GVDLFDLGG

-625 SLMQFKDI
+625 SLLQFKDI

-649 RLGNSDEERK
+649 RLGNSDKERK

-740 ALKEN
+740 ALNEN

-784 QVDVT
+784 QVDET

-823 ETYEKLKTSASGEYL
+823 ETYEKLKAGASGEYL

-1024 AAMGIAKVAT
+1024 AAMGIARAAS

-1195 DIVRNLVIQKF
+1195 NIVRNLVIQKF
-1206 LEAPIQDAIDNLYAK
+1206 LEKPIEDAIDNLYAK
-1221 IMPGAVEAEKV
+1221 IMPDAVDAERV
-1232 KNLIDSAKKQIEE
+1232 NNLIADAKRRIDE
-1245 IDAGATWYNK
+1245 IDAGTSGLSKKEA
-1255 GEIKKQKQALEE
+1255 KKQRQALEE
-1267 AIVKWEEQLENIDLG
+1267 AIAKWQKELEEVDLEN
-1282 RPLLDG
+1282 PVLDG
-1288 EAFKDFENSLSI
+1288 SAFKDFANSLSM
-1300 LGSSFED
+1300 LGNSFED

-1314 NVTQWLKDKSESS
+1314 DVKKWLKDKSESS

>member
-178 SQTAKT
+178 TQTAKT

-213 RLIYRNLSDLERN
+213 RLIYRNLSDSERN

-407 SQEKRNDA
+407 SQEKRNEA

-443 YDLLAKNIIKA
+443 YLLLANNITKA
-454 AKSRAAFDKLVEA
+454 AKSRAIFDKLVEA
-467 AKEAEGLKDVWTNTV
+467 AKESFELEDAFNTLV
-482 AKNNFFWK
+482 AKNSDVWSK
-490 SLGFND
+490 YKAD
-496 MEELKDGIDKLKE
+496 TPEAIAEAIKKIKEETDKLAKDTGMGVFQKRLYE
-509 LNDQKKQTERELGT
+509 LFQGWFGDRGDLQ
-523 KYGNASGNFLYG
+523 
-535 LLSKTDEEK
+535 D
-544 NINAIEEIIDSYD
+544 IIDAYTE
-557 AWQNKLKEMDKIAK
+557 WQNKLKEMDKIAK

-766 GIGTK
+766 GMGTK

-823 ETYEKLKTSASGEYL
+823 ETYEKLKASASGEYL

-929 TIAMLEKLR
+929 TVAMLEKLR

-951 NPVAAFIDAL
+951 NPVAAFVDAL

-992 ASDVSSV
+992 ASDVSNV
-999 FSALGDDETADKIS
+999 FSALGDEDTADKIS

-1089 ALSEDKY
+1089 TLSEDKY

-1195 DIVRNLVIQKF
+1195 NIVRNLVIQKF
-1206 LEAPIQDAIDNLYAK
+1206 LEKPIEDAIDNLYAK
-1221 IMPGAVEAEKV
+1221 IMPDAVDAERV
-1232 KNLIDSAKKQIEE
+1232 NNLIADAKRRIDE
-1245 IDAGATWYNK
+1245 IDAGTSGLSKKEA
-1255 GEIKKQKQALEE
+1255 KKQRQALEE
-1267 AIVKWEEQLENIDLG
+1267 AIAKWQKELEEVDLEN
-1282 RPLLDG
+1282 PVLDG
-1288 EAFKDFENSLSI
+1288 SAFKDFANSLSM
-1300 LGSSFED
+1300 LGNSFED

-1314 NVTQWLKDKSESS
+1314 DVKKWLKDKSESS

>member
-32 QMDNDLSSL
+32 QMDNDLFSL

-76 KKFEQLGPK
+76 KKFEQLGSK

-178 SQTAKT
+178 AQTAKN

-213 RLIYRNLSDLERN
+213 RLIYRNLSDSERN

-240 DARVKSLD
+240 DARMKSLD

-253 HQRSVGHY
+253 HQRSVGYY

-306 ARLEFEAATKAGQK
+306 ARLEYEAATKAGQK

-377 NEARL
+377 NEATI
-382 EGSKN
+382 EGYKN
-387 AQEELMKLKLLR
+387 SADELTKLKLLY
-399 QAAEDTNL
+399 
-407 SQEKRNDA
+407 DA
-415 AKQLQQLYPEYLGNL
+415 AVDSKKAQKERSLAVEELQRLYPEYLGNMRAEEIML
-430 TQEQIKLGEVGNA
+430 GKAGVKYANLAENIKKAAQSKAILSKMTEVYAVKLEKETVLEEARKMRERSLRNEISDRKA
-443 YDLLAKNIIKA
+443 IIKYN
-454 AKSRAAFDKLVEA
+454 DKEYKGA
-467 AKEAEGLKDVWTNTV
+467 YE
-482 AKNNFFWK
+482 
-490 SLGFND
+490 
-496 MEELKDGIDKLKE
+496 I
-509 LNDQKKQTERELGT
+509 
-523 KYGNASGNFLYG
+523 G
-535 LLSKTDEEK
+535 LL
-544 NINAIEEIIDSYD
+544 I
-557 AWQNKLKEMDKIAK
+557 NKLKTDIAGYNTEIEELSK
-571 GVDPFDLGG
+571 KVPVGSIIAD
-580 GNKDKGI
+580 GNDNKKI

-823 ETYEKLKTSASGEYL
+823 ETYEKLKASASGEYL

-1024 AAMGIAKVAT
+1024 AAMGIARAAS

-1314 NVTQWLKDKSESS
+1314 NVTQWLKDKSKSS

-1398 RQFLLPSENYLKD
+1398 R
-1411 LAINVESIYD
+1411 
-1421 MQVKCQ
+1421 
-1427 VHLANIE
+1427 
-1434 ANTLKN
+1434 
-1440 AQIASDIMDLL
+1440 
-1451 RRVSGPVGSRPS
+1451 
-1463 GFGLKIA
+1463 

>member
-178 SQTAKT
+178 TQTAKT

-213 RLIYRNLSDLERN
+213 RLIYRNLSDSERN

-348 YGEDIVDWVANLFK
+348 YGEDIVDWVASLFK

-407 SQEKRNDA
+407 SQEKRNEA

-443 YDLLAKNIIKA
+443 YLLLANNITKA
-454 AKSRAAFDKLVEA
+454 AKSRAIFDKLVEA
-467 AKEAEGLKDVWTNTV
+467 AKESFELEDAFNTLV
-482 AKNNFFWK
+482 AKNSDVWSK
-490 SLGFND
+490 YKAD
-496 MEELKDGIDKLKE
+496 TPEAIAEAIKKIKEETDKLAKDTGMGVFQKRLYE
-509 LNDQKKQTERELGT
+509 LFQGWFGDRGDLQ
-523 KYGNASGNFLYG
+523 
-535 LLSKTDEEK
+535 D
-544 NINAIEEIIDSYD
+544 IIDAYTE
-557 AWQNKLKEMDKIAK
+557 WQNKLKEMDKIAK

-580 GNKDKGI
+580 GNKDKKI

-710 KDLSLNIAFG
+710 KDLSLNISFG

-766 GIGTK
+766 GMGTK

-823 ETYEKLKTSASGEYL
+823 ETYEKLKASASGEYL

-929 TIAMLEKLR
+929 TVAMLEKLR

-951 NPVAAFIDAL
+951 NPVAAFVDAL

-981 MQAAIGVANQL
+981 MQAAIGVASQL
-992 ASDVSSV
+992 ASEVSNV
-999 FSALGDDETADKIS
+999 FSALGDEDTADKIS

-1034 GDLTGIIQAAQGI
+1034 GDLMGIIQAAQGI

-1089 ALSEDKY
+1089 ALTIEGYDLIGK
-1096 AVVGDQIKNL
+1096 QINNL
-1106 VVQQRELSYQAQK
+1106 INQQKELSYQAQK
-1119 ERDKKKTDKDK
+1119 ERDKKDTDKDK
-1130 VADLERQVV
+1130 VADLERQIV
-1139 ELNQEI
+1139 ELDQEI
-1145 SDLLDNIKEDIIG
+1145 SDLLDNLQNEIIG
-1158 GTSQSIAQELGNAF
+1158 GTSKDIAQQLGDAF
-1172 LDAFSKGED
+1172 IDAFSKGED
-1181 AAEAWGNKVNDIVG
+1181 AAKAWGQTVDEIIANM
-1195 DIVRNLVIQKF
+1195 VRNMIVAKLFEKPV
-1206 LEAPIQDAIDNLYAK
+1206 EEAIDEMYAK
-1221 IMPGAVEAEKV
+1221 AYPNAARAADLNRMIA
-1232 KNLIDSAKKQIEE
+1232 DAKKEIEE
-1245 IDAGATWYNK
+1245 IDANTSPLAK
-1255 GEIKKQKQALEE
+1255 GEAKIKKQKLEDEINRLQSELAGIDVTVVDWDALKEGSE
-1267 AIVKWEEQLENIDLG
+1267 DLKNTIYE
-1282 RPLLDG
+1282 LKD
-1288 EAFKDFENSLSI
+1288 DFEAYPEWIKEL
-1300 LGSSFED
+1300 FKED
-1307 IVNSLPD
+1307 KKVGN
-1314 NVTQWLKDKSESS
+1314 
-1327 SSLERDIK
+1327 SLERDIK

>member
-32 QMDNDLSSL
+32 QMDNDLFSL

-178 SQTAKT
+178 AQTAKT

-213 RLIYRNLSDLERN
+213 RLIYRNLSDSERN

-377 NEARL
+377 NEARM

-443 YDLLAKNIIKA
+443 YLLLANNITKA
-454 AKSRAAFDKLVEA
+454 AKSRAIFDKLVEA
-467 AKEAEGLKDVWTNTV
+467 AKESFELEDAFNTLV
-482 AKNNFFWK
+482 AKNSDVWSK
-490 SLGFND
+490 YKAD
-496 MEELKDGIDKLKE
+496 TPEAIAEAIKKIKEETDKLAKDTGMGVFQKRLYE
-509 LNDQKKQTERELGT
+509 LFQGWFGDRGDLQ
-523 KYGNASGNFLYG
+523 
-535 LLSKTDEEK
+535 D
-544 NINAIEEIIDSYD
+544 IIDAYTE
-557 AWQNKLKEMDKIAK
+557 WQNKLKEMDKIAK

-897 NIINEATKNPVKD
+897 NIINEATKKPVKD

-1089 ALSEDKY
+1089 ALTIEGYDL
-1096 AVVGDQIKNL
+1096 VGKQINNL
-1106 VVQQRELSYQAQK
+1106 INQQKELSYQAQK
-1119 ERDKKKTDKDK
+1119 ERDKKDTDKDK
-1130 VADLERQVV
+1130 VADLERQIV
-1139 ELNQEI
+1139 ELDQEI
-1145 SDLLDNIKEDIIG
+1145 SDLLDNLQNEIIG
-1158 GTSQSIAQELGNAF
+1158 GTSKDIAQQLGDAF
-1172 LDAFSKGED
+1172 IDAFSKGED
-1181 AAEAWGNKVNDIVG
+1181 AAKAWGQTVDEIIANM
-1195 DIVRNLVIQKF
+1195 VRNMIVAKLFEKPV
-1206 LEAPIQDAIDNLYAK
+1206 EEAIDEMYAK
-1221 IMPGAVEAEKV
+1221 AYPNAARAADLNRMIA
-1232 KNLIDSAKKQIEE
+1232 DAKKEIEE
-1245 IDAGATWYNK
+1245 IDANTSPLAK
-1255 GEIKKQKQALEE
+1255 GEAKIKKQKLEDEINRLQAEL
-1267 AIVKWEEQLENIDLG
+1267 AGIDVTVVDWDALKEG
-1282 RPLLDG
+1282 SEDLKNTIYELKD
-1288 EAFKDFENSLSI
+1288 DFEAYPEWIKEL
-1300 LGSSFED
+1300 FKED
-1307 IVNSLPD
+1307 KKVGN
-1314 NVTQWLKDKSESS
+1314 
-1327 SSLERDIK
+1327 SLERDIK

>member
-21 EKLDKYKDYLK
+21 EKLEKYKDYLK

-178 SQTAKT
+178 TQTAKT

-213 RLIYRNLSDLERN
+213 RLIYRNLSDSERN

-348 YGEDIVDWVANLFK
+348 YGEDIVDWVASLFK

-407 SQEKRNDA
+407 SQEKRNEA

-443 YDLLAKNIIKA
+443 YLLLANNITKA
-454 AKSRAAFDKLVEA
+454 AKSRAIFDKLVEA
-467 AKEAEGLKDVWTNTV
+467 AKESFELEDAFNTLV
-482 AKNNFFWK
+482 AKNSDVWSK
-490 SLGFND
+490 YKAD
-496 MEELKDGIDKLKE
+496 TPEAIAEAIKKIKEETDKLAKDTGMGVFQKRLYE
-509 LNDQKKQTERELGT
+509 LFQGWFGDRGDLQ
-523 KYGNASGNFLYG
+523 
-535 LLSKTDEEK
+535 D
-544 NINAIEEIIDSYD
+544 IIDAYTE
-557 AWQNKLKEMDKIAK
+557 WQNKLKEMDKIAK

-625 SLMQFKDI
+625 SLLQFKDI

-740 ALKEN
+740 ALNEN

-823 ETYEKLKTSASGEYL
+823 ETYEKLKAGASGEYL

-1024 AAMGIAKVAT
+1024 AAMGIARAAS
-1034 GDLTGIIQAAQGI
+1034 GDLTGIIQTAQGI

-1195 DIVRNLVIQKF
+1195 NIVRNLVIQKF
-1206 LEAPIQDAIDNLYAK
+1206 LEKPIEDAIDNLYAK
-1221 IMPGAVEAEKV
+1221 IMPDAVDAERV
-1232 KNLIDSAKKQIEE
+1232 NNLIADAKRRIDE
-1245 IDAGATWYNK
+1245 IDAGTSGLSKKEA
-1255 GEIKKQKQALEE
+1255 KKQRQALEE
-1267 AIVKWEEQLENIDLG
+1267 AIAKWQKELEEVDLEN
-1282 RPLLDG
+1282 PVLDG
-1288 EAFKDFENSLSI
+1288 SAFKDFANSLSM
-1300 LGSSFED
+1300 LGNSFED

-1314 NVTQWLKDKSESS
+1314 DVKKWLKDKSESS

-1377 SGEVRQTTGGG
+1377 SGEVRQTTSGG

>member
-32 QMDNDLSSL
+32 QMDNDLFSL

-121 QDSNY
+121 QDWNY

-178 SQTAKT
+178 AQTAKT

-213 RLIYRNLSDLERN
+213 RLIYRNLSDSERN

-377 NEARL
+377 NEARM

-443 YDLLAKNIIKA
+443 YLLLANNITKA
-454 AKSRAAFDKLVEA
+454 AKSRAIFDKLVEA
-467 AKEAEGLKDVWTNTV
+467 AKESFELEDAFNTLV
-482 AKNNFFWK
+482 AKNSDVWSK
-490 SLGFND
+490 YKAD
-496 MEELKDGIDKLKE
+496 TPEAIAEAIKKIKEETDKLAKDTGMGVFQKRLYE
-509 LNDQKKQTERELGT
+509 LFQGWFGDRGYLQ
-523 KYGNASGNFLYG
+523 
-535 LLSKTDEEK
+535 D
-544 NINAIEEIIDSYD
+544 IIDAYTE
-557 AWQNKLKEMDKIAK
+557 WQNKLKEMDKIAK

-766 GIGTK
+766 GMGTK

-823 ETYEKLKTSASGEYL
+823 ETYEKLKASASGEYL

-849 DASERKQSDAILKL
+849 DASERKQSDAIFNLE
-863 KSELVTLSDF
+863 SELLKMSDF
-873 WKEIFGDMSNAG
+873 WKKAFGDISNMG
-885 YENLVEMADKAQ
+885 YDSLMEMADKAQ
-897 NIINEATKNPVKD
+897 KIIDEKKELTD
-910 KDGKTTGYTFEM
+910 KDGRVIGYEIDV
-922 DGKTYEL
+922 DGKKNKA
-929 TIAMLEKLR
+929 TIADMERLRAIIIKLQ
-938 KKMIELNRMSVKK
+938 KTASGK
-951 NPVAAFIDAL
+951 NPIKAFFDAI
-961 KDGPRE
+961 RE
-967 GQDFIDYLNEVNGK
+967 GKRDGESFAEFMVRVTGD
-981 MQAAIGVANQL
+981 MQNAVGIASQL
-992 ASDVSSV
+992 ASEVSNV
-999 FSALGDDETADKIS
+999 FSALGDEDTADKIS

-1195 DIVRNLVIQKF
+1195 NIVRNLVIQKF
-1206 LEAPIQDAIDNLYAK
+1206 LEKPIEDAIDNLYAK
-1221 IMPGAVEAEKV
+1221 IMPDAVDAERV
-1232 KNLIDSAKKQIEE
+1232 NNLIADAKRRIDE
-1245 IDAGATWYNK
+1245 IDAGTSGLSKKEA
-1255 GEIKKQKQALEE
+1255 KKQRQALEE
-1267 AIVKWEEQLENIDLG
+1267 AIAKWQKELEEVDLEN
-1282 RPLLDG
+1282 PVLDG
-1288 EAFKDFENSLSI
+1288 SAFKDFENSLSM
-1300 LGSSFED
+1300 LGNSFED

-1314 NVTQWLKDKSESS
+1314 DVKKWLKDKSESS

>member
-178 SQTAKT
+178 AQTAKN

-213 RLIYRNLSDLERN
+213 RLIYRNLSDSERN

-261 AMAWD
+261 ATAWD

-306 ARLEFEAATKAGQK
+306 ARLEYEAATKAGQK

-348 YGEDIVDWVANLFK
+348 YGEDIVDWVASLFK

-407 SQEKRNDA
+407 SQEKRNEA

-443 YDLLAKNIIKA
+443 YLLLANNITKA
-454 AKSRAAFDKLVEA
+454 AKSRAIFDKLVEA
-467 AKEAEGLKDVWTNTV
+467 AKESFELEDAFNTLV
-482 AKNNFFWK
+482 AKNSDVWSK
-490 SLGFND
+490 YKAD
-496 MEELKDGIDKLKE
+496 TPEAIAEAIKKIKEETDKLAKDTGMGVFQKRLYE
-509 LNDQKKQTERELGT
+509 LFQGWFGDRGDLQ
-523 KYGNASGNFLYG
+523 
-535 LLSKTDEEK
+535 D
-544 NINAIEEIIDSYD
+544 IIDAYTE
-557 AWQNKLKEMDKIAK
+557 WQNKLKEMDKIAK

-823 ETYEKLKTSASGEYL
+823 ETYEKLKAGASGEYL

-1024 AAMGIAKVAT
+1024 AAMGIAKVAS

-1096 AVVGDQIKNL
+1096 AVVGDQIDNL
-1106 VVQQRELSYQAQK
+1106 IVQQRELSYQAQK

-1145 SDLLDNIKEDIIG
+1145 SDLLDNIKEDVIG

-1195 DIVRNLVIQKF
+1195 NIVRNLVIQKF
-1206 LEAPIQDAIDNLYAK
+1206 LEKPIENAIDNLYAK
-1221 IMPGAVEAEKV
+1221 IMPDAVDAERV
-1232 KNLIDSAKKQIEE
+1232 NNLIADAKRRIDE
-1245 IDAGATWYNK
+1245 IDAGTSGLSKKEA
-1255 GEIKKQKQALEE
+1255 KKQRQALEE
-1267 AIVKWEEQLENIDLG
+1267 AIAKWQKELEEVDLEN
-1282 RPLLDG
+1282 PVLDG
-1288 EAFKDFENSLSI
+1288 SAFKDFENSLSM
-1300 LGSSFED
+1300 LGNSFED

-1314 NVTQWLKDKSESS
+1314 DVKKWLNDKSESS

-1451 RRVSGPVGSRPS
+1451 HRVSGPVGSRPS

>member
-1 MATKVGDLEWTV
+1 M
-13 EIDDSKAR
+13 
-21 EKLDKYKDYLK
+21 
-32 QMDNDLSSL
+32 
-41 HKFKLPDLNFS
+41 
-52 SSSNETLKL
+52 
-61 QTRIKELSNQLDSLR
+61 
-76 KKFEQLGPK
+76 
-85 GNAPDGGD
+85 
-93 TLSKL
+93 
-98 MLINKQISDI
+98 
-108 NGKLDRAAKLAKA
+108 
-121 QDSNY
+121 
-126 GQMIDDL
+126 
-133 AKVQSEL
+133 
-140 IKIRAVR
+140 
-147 QAINKAEKEGSITSK
+147 
-162 QALEARKQLI
+162 
-172 QADLQH
+172 
-178 SQTAKT
+178 
-184 LMSSLRAEE
+184 
-193 KMYQSVS
+193 
-200 GSINEMSA
+200 
-208 NLEKM
+208 
-213 RLIYRNLSDLERN
+213 
-226 SSFGTGLLQNIQQV
+226 
-240 DARVKSLD
+240 
-248 ASIGN
+248 
-253 HQRSVGHY
+253 
-261 AMAWD
+261 
-266 GLGFSI
+266 
-272 QQVAREIPNVA
+272 
-283 YGARVFF
+283 
-290 MAISNNIPI
+290 
-299 LADEIKR
+299 
-306 ARLEFEAATKAGQK
+306 
-320 AVPVGKQILKS
+320 
-331 IFSWQTALV
+331 
-340 AGITLLTV
+340 
-348 YGEDIVDWVANLFK
+348 
-362 GKKALDAVSEAQEKL
+362 
-377 NEARL
+377 
-382 EGSKN
+382 
-387 AQEELMKLKLLR
+387 
-399 QAAEDTNL
+399 
-407 SQEKRNDA
+407 
-415 AKQLQQLYPEYLGNL
+415 
-430 TQEQIKLGEVGNA
+430 
-443 YDLLAKNIIKA
+443 
-454 AKSRAAFDKLVEA
+454 
-467 AKEAEGLKDVWTNTV
+467 
-482 AKNNFFWK
+482 
-490 SLGFND
+490 
-496 MEELKDGIDKLKE
+496 
-509 LNDQKKQTERELGT
+509 
-523 KYGNASGNFLYG
+523 
-535 LLSKTDEEK
+535 
-544 NINAIEEIIDSYD
+544 
-557 AWQNKLKEMDKIAK
+557 
-571 GVDPFDLGG
+571 
-580 GNKDKGI
+580 
-587 KSVTDLLRQQV
+587 
-598 DTIEAAQQQY
+598 
-608 EKYLEIMSSE
+608 
-618 EAVSKVR
+618 
-625 SLMQFKDI
+625 
-633 GFNPNEVEK
+633 
-642 QITKIYK
+642 
-649 RLGNSDEERK
+649 
-659 LREHIEGIFTQ
+659 
-670 IDFSKLKKNFDD
+670 NFDD

-766 GIGTK
+766 GMGTK

-823 ETYEKLKTSASGEYL
+823 ETYEKLKASASGEYL

-992 ASDVSSV
+992 ASEVSNV
-999 FSALGDDETADKIS
+999 FSTLGDEDTADKIS

-1089 ALSEDKY
+1089 TLSEDKY

-1195 DIVRNLVIQKF
+1195 NIVRNLVIQKF
-1206 LEAPIQDAIDNLYAK
+1206 LEKPIEDAIDNLYAK
-1221 IMPGAVEAEKV
+1221 IMPDAVDAERV
-1232 KNLIDSAKKQIEE
+1232 NNLIADAKRRIDE
-1245 IDAGATWYNK
+1245 IDAGTSGLSKKEA
-1255 GEIKKQKQALEE
+1255 KKQRQALEE
-1267 AIVKWEEQLENIDLG
+1267 AIAKWQKELEEVDLEN
-1282 RPLLDG
+1282 PVLDG
-1288 EAFKDFENSLSI
+1288 SAFKDFANSLSM
-1300 LGSSFED
+1300 LGNSFED

-1314 NVTQWLKDKSESS
+1314 DVKKWLKDKSESS

>member
-32 QMDNDLSSL
+32 QMDNDLFSL

-52 SSSNETLKL
+52 SSSNDTLKL

-133 AKVQSEL
+133 ANVQSEL

-178 SQTAKT
+178 TQTAKT

-213 RLIYRNLSDLERN
+213 RLIYRNLSDSERN

-272 QQVAREIPNVA
+272 QQVVREIPNVA

-377 NEARL
+377 NEATI
-382 EGSKN
+382 EGYKN
-387 AQEELMKLKLLR
+387 SADELTKLKLLY
-399 QAAEDTNL
+399 
-407 SQEKRNDA
+407 DA
-415 AKQLQQLYPEYLGNL
+415 AVDTKKAQKERSLAVEELQRLYPEYLGNMRAEEIML
-430 TQEQIKLGEVGNA
+430 GKAGVKYANLAENIKKAAQSKAILSKMTEVYAVKLEKETVLEEARKMRERSLRNEISDRKA
-443 YDLLAKNIIKA
+443 IIKYN
-454 AKSRAAFDKLVEA
+454 DKEYKGA
-467 AKEAEGLKDVWTNTV
+467 YE
-482 AKNNFFWK
+482 
-490 SLGFND
+490 
-496 MEELKDGIDKLKE
+496 I
-509 LNDQKKQTERELGT
+509 
-523 KYGNASGNFLYG
+523 G
-535 LLSKTDEEK
+535 LL
-544 NINAIEEIIDSYD
+544 I
-557 AWQNKLKEMDKIAK
+557 NKLKTDIAGYNTEIEELSK
-571 GVDPFDLGG
+571 KVPVGSIIAD
-580 GNKDKGI
+580 GNDNKKI

-625 SLMQFKDI
+625 SLLQFKDI

-823 ETYEKLKTSASGEYL
+823 ETYEKLKASASGEYL

-849 DASERKQSDAILKL
+849 DASEQKQSDAIFNLE
-863 KSELVTLSDF
+863 SELLKMSDF
-873 WKEIFGDMSNAG
+873 WKKAFGDISNMG
-885 YENLVEMADKAQ
+885 YDSLMEMADKAQ
-897 NIINEATKNPVKD
+897 KIIDEKKELTD
-910 KDGKTTGYTFEM
+910 KDGRVIGYEIDV
-922 DGKTYEL
+922 DGKKNKA
-929 TIAMLEKLR
+929 TIADMERLRAIIIKLQ
-938 KKMIELNRMSVKK
+938 KTASGK
-951 NPVAAFIDAL
+951 NPIKAFFDAI
-961 KDGPRE
+961 RE
-967 GQDFIDYLNEVNGK
+967 GKRDGESFAEFMVRVTGD
-981 MQAAIGVANQL
+981 MQNAVGIASQL
-992 ASDVSSV
+992 ASEVSNV
-999 FSALGDDETADKIS
+999 FSSLGDEDTADKIS
-1013 EVMGYVEGGAN
+1013 EIMGYVEGGAN

-1451 RRVSGPVGSRPS
+1451 RRVSGPVGSRSS

>member
-21 EKLDKYKDYLK
+21 EKLEKYKDYLK
-32 QMDNDLSSL
+32 QMDNDLFSL

-178 SQTAKT
+178 TQTAKT

-213 RLIYRNLSDLERN
+213 RLIYRNLSDSERN

-348 YGEDIVDWVANLFK
+348 YGEDIVDWVASLFK

-407 SQEKRNDA
+407 SQEKRNEA

-467 AKEAEGLKDVWTNTV
+467 AKEAEE
-482 AKNNFFWK
+482 
-490 SLGFND
+490 LGESFKK
-496 MEELKDGIDKLKE
+496 LQKDGPVFNMFPDDDKSYVEAVKERIKLVQKEAEIIKKNAELTGRRGNISKLNKELVILNEIINTYTKRQDKL
-509 LNDQKKQTERELGT
+509 T
-523 KYGNASGNFLYG
+523 
-535 LLSKTDEEK
+535 
-544 NINAIEEIIDSYD
+544 
-557 AWQNKLKEMDKIAK
+557 EMDKIAK

-766 GIGTK
+766 GMGTK

-823 ETYEKLKTSASGEYL
+823 ETYEKLKAGASGEYL
-838 ANLEKQEQAAI
+838 ANLEKQEQSAI

-929 TIAMLEKLR
+929 TVAMLEKLR

-1024 AAMGIAKVAT
+1024 AAMGIARAAS

-1221 IMPGAVEAEKV
+1221 IMPSATRAEEV
-1232 KNLIDSAKKQIEE
+1232 NNLIADAKRQIDE
-1245 IDAGATWYNK
+1245 IDAGTS
-1255 GEIKKQKQALEE
+1255 GLSKKEAKNQRQALED
-1267 AIVKWEEQLENIDLG
+1267 AIAKWQKELEEVDLEN
-1282 RPLLDG
+1282 PVLDG
-1288 EAFKDFENSLSI
+1288 SAFKDFANSLSM
-1300 LGSSFED
+1300 LGNSFED

-1314 NVTQWLKDKSESS
+1314 DVKKWLKDKSESS

>member
-178 SQTAKT
+178 TQTAKT

-213 RLIYRNLSDLERN
+213 RLIYRNLSDSERN

-348 YGEDIVDWVANLFK
+348 YGEDIVDWVASLFK

-407 SQEKRNDA
+407 SQEKRNEA

-443 YDLLAKNIIKA
+443 YLLLANNITKA
-454 AKSRAAFDKLVEA
+454 AKSRAIFDKLVEA
-467 AKEAEGLKDVWTNTV
+467 AKESFELEDAFNTLV
-482 AKNNFFWK
+482 AKNSDVWSK
-490 SLGFND
+490 YKAD
-496 MEELKDGIDKLKE
+496 TPEAIAEAIKKIKEETDKLAKDTGMGVFQKRLYE
-509 LNDQKKQTERELGT
+509 LFQGWFGDRGDLQ
-523 KYGNASGNFLYG
+523 
-535 LLSKTDEEK
+535 D
-544 NINAIEEIIDSYD
+544 IIDAYTE
-557 AWQNKLKEMDKIAK
+557 WQNKLKEMDKIAK

-625 SLMQFKDI
+625 SLLQFKDI

-823 ETYEKLKTSASGEYL
+823 ETYEKLKASASGEYL

-1024 AAMGIAKVAT
+1024 AAMGIARAAS

-1195 DIVRNLVIQKF
+1195 NIVRNLVIQKF
-1206 LEAPIQDAIDNLYAK
+1206 LEKPIEDAIDNLYAK
-1221 IMPGAVEAEKV
+1221 IMPDAVDAERV
-1232 KNLIDSAKKQIEE
+1232 NNLIADAKRRIDE
-1245 IDAGATWYNK
+1245 IDAGTSGLSKKEA
-1255 GEIKKQKQALEE
+1255 KKQRQALEE
-1267 AIVKWEEQLENIDLG
+1267 AIAKWQKELEEVDLEN
-1282 RPLLDG
+1282 PVLDG
-1288 EAFKDFENSLSI
+1288 SAFKDFANSLSM
-1300 LGSSFED
+1300 LGNSFED

-1314 NVTQWLKDKSESS
+1314 DVKKWLKDKSESS

>member
-21 EKLDKYKDYLK
+21 EKLEKYKDYLK

-108 NGKLDRAAKLAKA
+108 NGKLDRAAKLTKA

-178 SQTAKT
+178 TQTAKT

-213 RLIYRNLSDLERN
+213 RLIYRNLSDSERN

-377 NEARL
+377 NEATI
-382 EGSKN
+382 EGYKN
-387 AQEELMKLKLLR
+387 SADELTKLKLLY
-399 QAAEDTNL
+399 
-407 SQEKRNDA
+407 DA
-415 AKQLQQLYPEYLGNL
+415 AVDTKKAQKERSLAVEELQRLYPEYLGNMRAEEIML
-430 TQEQIKLGEVGNA
+430 VKAGVKYANLAENIKKAAQSKAILSKMTEVYAVKLEKETALEEARKMRERSLINEISDRKA
-443 YDLLAKNIIKA
+443 IIKYN
-454 AKSRAAFDKLVEA
+454 DKEYKGA
-467 AKEAEGLKDVWTNTV
+467 YE
-482 AKNNFFWK
+482 
-490 SLGFND
+490 
-496 MEELKDGIDKLKE
+496 I
-509 LNDQKKQTERELGT
+509 
-523 KYGNASGNFLYG
+523 G
-535 LLSKTDEEK
+535 LL
-544 NINAIEEIIDSYD
+544 I
-557 AWQNKLKEMDKIAK
+557 NKLKTDIAGYNTEIEELSK
-571 GVDPFDLGG
+571 KVPVGSIIAD
-580 GNKDKGI
+580 GNDNKKI

-823 ETYEKLKTSASGEYL
+823 ETYEKLKAGASGEYL

-1024 AAMGIAKVAT
+1024 AAMGIARAAS

-1195 DIVRNLVIQKF
+1195 NIVRNLVIQKF
-1206 LEAPIQDAIDNLYAK
+1206 LEKPIEDAIDNLYAK
-1221 IMPGAVEAEKV
+1221 IMPDAVDAERV
-1232 KNLIDSAKKQIEE
+1232 NNLIADAKRRIDE
-1245 IDAGATWYNK
+1245 IDAGTSGLSKKEA
-1255 GEIKKQKQALEE
+1255 KKQRQALEE
-1267 AIVKWEEQLENIDLG
+1267 AIAKWQKELEEVDLEN
-1282 RPLLDG
+1282 PVLDG
-1288 EAFKDFENSLSI
+1288 SAFKDFANSLSM
-1300 LGSSFED
+1300 LGNSFED

-1314 NVTQWLKDKSESS
+1314 DVKKWLKDKSESS

>member
-178 SQTAKT
+178 TQTAKT

-213 RLIYRNLSDLERN
+213 RLIYRNLSDSERN

-377 NEARL
+377 NEATI
-382 EGSKN
+382 EGYKN
-387 AQEELMKLKLLR
+387 SADELTKLKLLY
-399 QAAEDTNL
+399 
-407 SQEKRNDA
+407 DA
-415 AKQLQQLYPEYLGNL
+415 AVDTKKAQKERSLAVEELQRLYPEYLGNMRAEEIML
-430 TQEQIKLGEVGNA
+430 GKAGVKYANLAENIKKAAQSKAILSKMTEVYA
-443 YDLLAKNIIKA
+443 VKLEKETVLEEARKMRERSLRTEISDRKAIIKYN
-454 AKSRAAFDKLVEA
+454 DKEYKGA
-467 AKEAEGLKDVWTNTV
+467 YE
-482 AKNNFFWK
+482 
-490 SLGFND
+490 
-496 MEELKDGIDKLKE
+496 I
-509 LNDQKKQTERELGT
+509 
-523 KYGNASGNFLYG
+523 G
-535 LLSKTDEEK
+535 LL
-544 NINAIEEIIDSYD
+544 I
-557 AWQNKLKEMDKIAK
+557 NKLKTDIAGYNTEIEELSK
-571 GVDPFDLGG
+571 KVPVGSIIAN
-580 GNKDKGI
+580 GNDNKKI

-710 KDLSLNIAFG
+710 KDLSLNISFG

-766 GIGTK
+766 GMGTK

-823 ETYEKLKTSASGEYL
+823 ETYEKLKASASGEYL

-849 DASERKQSDAILKL
+849 DASERKQSDAIFNLE
-863 KSELVTLSDF
+863 SELLKMSDF
-873 WKEIFGDMSNAG
+873 WKKAFGDISNMG
-885 YENLVEMADKAQ
+885 YDSLMEMADKAQ
-897 NIINEATKNPVKD
+897 KIIDEKKELTD
-910 KDGKTTGYTFEM
+910 KDGRVIGYEIDV
-922 DGKTYEL
+922 DGKKNKA
-929 TIAMLEKLR
+929 TIADMERLRAIIIKLQ
-938 KKMIELNRMSVKK
+938 KTASGK
-951 NPVAAFIDAL
+951 NPIKAFFDAI
-961 KDGPRE
+961 RE
-967 GQDFIDYLNEVNGK
+967 GKRDGESFAEFMVRVTGD
-981 MQAAIGVANQL
+981 MQNAVGIASQL
-992 ASDVSSV
+992 ASEVSNV
-999 FSALGDDETADKIS
+999 FSALGDEDTADKIS

-1089 ALSEDKY
+1089 ALTIEGYDL
-1096 AVVGDQIKNL
+1096 VGKQINNL
-1106 VVQQRELSYQAQK
+1106 INQQKELSYQAQK
-1119 ERDKKKTDKDK
+1119 ERDKKDTDKDK
-1130 VADLERQVV
+1130 VADLERQIV
-1139 ELNQEI
+1139 ELDQEI
-1145 SDLLDNIKEDIIG
+1145 SDLLDNLQNEIIG
-1158 GTSQSIAQELGNAF
+1158 GTSKDIAQQLGDAF
-1172 LDAFSKGED
+1172 IDAFSKGED
-1181 AAEAWGNKVNDIVG
+1181 AAKAWGQTVDEIIANM
-1195 DIVRNLVIQKF
+1195 VRNMIVAKLFEKPV
-1206 LEAPIQDAIDNLYAK
+1206 EEAIDEMYAK
-1221 IMPGAVEAEKV
+1221 AYPNAARAADLNRMIA
-1232 KNLIDSAKKQIEE
+1232 DAKKEIEE
-1245 IDAGATWYNK
+1245 IDANTSPLAK
-1255 GEIKKQKQALEE
+1255 GEAKIKKQKLEDEINRLQAEL
-1267 AIVKWEEQLENIDLG
+1267 AGIDVTVVDWDALKEG
-1282 RPLLDG
+1282 SEDLKNTIYELKD
-1288 EAFKDFENSLSI
+1288 DFEAYPEWIKEL
-1300 LGSSFED
+1300 FKED
-1307 IVNSLPD
+1307 KKVGN
-1314 NVTQWLKDKSESS
+1314 
-1327 SSLERDIK
+1327 SLERDIK
-1335 GITEDQAGLLA
+1335 GITEDRASLLA

>member
-21 EKLDKYKDYLK
+21 EKLEKYKDYLK

-85 GNAPDGGD
+85 GNAPDGED

-121 QDSNY
+121 QDLNY

-178 SQTAKT
+178 TQTAKT

-213 RLIYRNLSDLERN
+213 RLIYRNLSDSERN

-443 YDLLAKNIIKA
+443 YLLLANNITKA
-454 AKSRAAFDKLVEA
+454 AKSRAIFDKLVEA
-467 AKEAEGLKDVWTNTV
+467 AKESFELEDAFNTLV
-482 AKNNFFWK
+482 AKNSDVWSK
-490 SLGFND
+490 YKAD
-496 MEELKDGIDKLKE
+496 TPEAIAEAIKKIKEETDKLAKDTGMGVFQKRLYE
-509 LNDQKKQTERELGT
+509 LFQGWFGDRGDLQ
-523 KYGNASGNFLYG
+523 
-535 LLSKTDEEK
+535 D
-544 NINAIEEIIDSYD
+544 IIDAYTE
-557 AWQNKLKEMDKIAK
+557 WQNKLKEMDKIAK

-766 GIGTK
+766 GMGTK

-823 ETYEKLKTSASGEYL
+823 ETYEKLKASASGEYL

-929 TIAMLEKLR
+929 TVAMLEKLR

-951 NPVAAFIDAL
+951 NPVAAFVDAL

-992 ASDVSSV
+992 ASDVSNV
-999 FSALGDDETADKIS
+999 FSALGDEDTADKIS

-1089 ALSEDKY
+1089 ALTIEGYDL
-1096 AVVGDQIKNL
+1096 VGKQINNL
-1106 VVQQRELSYQAQK
+1106 INQQKELSYQAQK
-1119 ERDKKKTDKDK
+1119 ERDKKDTDKDK
-1130 VADLERQVV
+1130 VADLERQIV
-1139 ELNQEI
+1139 ELDQEI
-1145 SDLLDNIKEDIIG
+1145 SDLLDNLQNEIIG
-1158 GTSQSIAQELGNAF
+1158 GTSKDIAQQLGDAF
-1172 LDAFSKGED
+1172 IDAFSKGED
-1181 AAEAWGNKVNDIVG
+1181 AAKAWGQTVDEIIANM
-1195 DIVRNLVIQKF
+1195 VRNMIVAKLFEKPV
-1206 LEAPIQDAIDNLYAK
+1206 EEAIDEMYAK
-1221 IMPGAVEAEKV
+1221 AYPNAARAADLNRMIA
-1232 KNLIDSAKKQIEE
+1232 DAKKEIEE
-1245 IDAGATWYNK
+1245 IDANTSPLAK
-1255 GEIKKQKQALEE
+1255 GEAKIKKQKLEDEINRLQAEL
-1267 AIVKWEEQLENIDLG
+1267 AGIDVTVVDWDALKEG
-1282 RPLLDG
+1282 SEDLKNTIYELKD
-1288 EAFKDFENSLSI
+1288 DFEAYPEWIKEL
-1300 LGSSFED
+1300 FKED
-1307 IVNSLPD
+1307 KKVGN
-1314 NVTQWLKDKSESS
+1314 
-1327 SSLERDIK
+1327 SLERDIK

>member
-32 QMDNDLSSL
+32 QMDNDLFSL

-178 SQTAKT
+178 AQTAKT

-213 RLIYRNLSDLERN
+213 RLIYRNLSDSERN

-377 NEARL
+377 NEARM

-443 YDLLAKNIIKA
+443 YLLLANNITKA
-454 AKSRAAFDKLVEA
+454 AKSRAIFDKLVEA
-467 AKEAEGLKDVWTNTV
+467 AKESFELEDAFNTLV
-482 AKNNFFWK
+482 AKNSDVWSK
-490 SLGFND
+490 YKAD
-496 MEELKDGIDKLKE
+496 TPEAIAEAIKKIKEETDKLAKDTGMGVFQKRLYE
-509 LNDQKKQTERELGT
+509 LFQGWFGDRGDLQ
-523 KYGNASGNFLYG
+523 
-535 LLSKTDEEK
+535 D
-544 NINAIEEIIDSYD
+544 IIDAYTE
-557 AWQNKLKEMDKIAK
+557 WQNKLKEMDKIAK

-1089 ALSEDKY
+1089 ALTIEGYDL
-1096 AVVGDQIKNL
+1096 VGKQINNL
-1106 VVQQRELSYQAQK
+1106 INQQKELSYQAQK
-1119 ERDKKKTDKDK
+1119 ERDKKDTDKDK
-1130 VADLERQVV
+1130 VADLERQIV
-1139 ELNQEI
+1139 ELDQEI
-1145 SDLLDNIKEDIIG
+1145 SDLLDNLQNEIIG
-1158 GTSQSIAQELGNAF
+1158 GTSKDIAQQLGDAF
-1172 LDAFSKGED
+1172 IDAFSKGED
-1181 AAEAWGNKVNDIVG
+1181 AAKAWGQTVDEIIANM
-1195 DIVRNLVIQKF
+1195 VRNMIVAKLFEKPV
-1206 LEAPIQDAIDNLYAK
+1206 EEAIDEMYAK
-1221 IMPGAVEAEKV
+1221 AYPNAARAADLNRMIA
-1232 KNLIDSAKKQIEE
+1232 DAKKEIEE
-1245 IDAGATWYNK
+1245 IDANTSPLAK
-1255 GEIKKQKQALEE
+1255 GEAKIKKQKLEDEINRLQAEL
-1267 AIVKWEEQLENIDLG
+1267 AGIDVTVVDWDALKEG
-1282 RPLLDG
+1282 SEDLKNTIYELKD
-1288 EAFKDFENSLSI
+1288 DFEAYPEWIKEL
-1300 LGSSFED
+1300 FKED
-1307 IVNSLPD
+1307 KKVGN
-1314 NVTQWLKDKSESS
+1314 
-1327 SSLERDIK
+1327 SLERDIK

>member
-21 EKLDKYKDYLK
+21 EKLEKYKDYLK

-178 SQTAKT
+178 TQTAKT

-213 RLIYRNLSDLERN
+213 RLIYRNLSDSERN

-407 SQEKRNDA
+407 SQEKRNEA

-443 YDLLAKNIIKA
+443 YLLLANNITKA
-454 AKSRAAFDKLVEA
+454 AKSRAIFDKLVEA
-467 AKEAEGLKDVWTNTV
+467 AKESFELEDAFNTLV
-482 AKNNFFWK
+482 AKNSDVWSK
-490 SLGFND
+490 YKAD
-496 MEELKDGIDKLKE
+496 TPEAIAEAIKKIKEETDKLAKDTGMGVFQKRLYE
-509 LNDQKKQTERELGT
+509 LFQGWFGDRGDLQ
-523 KYGNASGNFLYG
+523 
-535 LLSKTDEEK
+535 D
-544 NINAIEEIIDSYD
+544 IIDAYTE
-557 AWQNKLKEMDKIAK
+557 WQNKLKEMDKIAK

-766 GIGTK
+766 GMGTK

-823 ETYEKLKTSASGEYL
+823 ETYEKLKASASGEYL

-929 TIAMLEKLR
+929 TVAMLEKLR

-951 NPVAAFIDAL
+951 NPVAAFVDAL

-992 ASDVSSV
+992 ASDVSNV
-999 FSALGDDETADKIS
+999 FSALGDEDTADKIS

-1089 ALSEDKY
+1089 ALTIEGYDL
-1096 AVVGDQIKNL
+1096 VGKQINNL
-1106 VVQQRELSYQAQK
+1106 INQQKELSYQAQK
-1119 ERDKKKTDKDK
+1119 ERDKKDTDKDK
-1130 VADLERQVV
+1130 VADLERQIV
-1139 ELNQEI
+1139 ELDQEI
-1145 SDLLDNIKEDIIG
+1145 SDLLDNLQNEIIG
-1158 GTSQSIAQELGNAF
+1158 GTSKDIAQQLGDAF
-1172 LDAFSKGED
+1172 IDAFSKGED
-1181 AAEAWGNKVNDIVG
+1181 AAKAWGQTVDEIIANM
-1195 DIVRNLVIQKF
+1195 VRNMIVAKLFEKPV
-1206 LEAPIQDAIDNLYAK
+1206 EEAIDEMYAK
-1221 IMPGAVEAEKV
+1221 AYPNAARAADLNRMIA
-1232 KNLIDSAKKQIEE
+1232 DAKKEIEE
-1245 IDAGATWYNK
+1245 IDANTSPLAK
-1255 GEIKKQKQALEE
+1255 GEAKIKKQKLEDEINRLQAEL
-1267 AIVKWEEQLENIDLG
+1267 AGIDVTVVDWDALKEG
-1282 RPLLDG
+1282 SEDLKNTIYELKD
-1288 EAFKDFENSLSI
+1288 DFEAYPEWIKEL
-1300 LGSSFED
+1300 FKED
-1307 IVNSLPD
+1307 KKVGN
-1314 NVTQWLKDKSESS
+1314 
-1327 SSLERDIK
+1327 SLERDIK

-1369 VAAILTKL
+1369 VAAILAKL

>member
-21 EKLDKYKDYLK
+21 EKLEKYKDYLK

-121 QDSNY
+121 QDSNW

-178 SQTAKT
+178 TQTAKT

-213 RLIYRNLSDLERN
+213 RLIYRNLSDSERN

-443 YDLLAKNIIKA
+443 YLLLANNITKA
-454 AKSRAAFDKLVEA
+454 AKSRAIFDKLVEA
-467 AKEAEGLKDVWTNTV
+467 AKESFELEDAFNTLV
-482 AKNNFFWK
+482 AKNSDVWSK
-490 SLGFND
+490 YKAD
-496 MEELKDGIDKLKE
+496 TPEAIAEAIKKIKEETDKLAKDTGMGVFQKRLYE
-509 LNDQKKQTERELGT
+509 LFQGWFGDRGDLQ
-523 KYGNASGNFLYG
+523 
-535 LLSKTDEEK
+535 D
-544 NINAIEEIIDSYD
+544 IIDAYTE
-557 AWQNKLKEMDKIAK
+557 WQNKLKEMDKIAK

-580 GNKDKGI
+580 GNKDKKI

-649 RLGNSDEERK
+649 RLGNSEEERK

-766 GIGTK
+766 GMGTK

>member
-21 EKLDKYKDYLK
+21 GKLDKYKDYLK

-178 SQTAKT
+178 TQTAKT

-213 RLIYRNLSDLERN
+213 RLIYRNLSDSEIN

-348 YGEDIVDWVANLFK
+348 YGEDIVDWVASLFK

-407 SQEKRNDA
+407 SQEKRNEA

-443 YDLLAKNIIKA
+443 YLLLANNITKA
-454 AKSRAAFDKLVEA
+454 AKSRAIFDKLVEA
-467 AKEAEGLKDVWTNTV
+467 AKESFELEDAFNTLV
-482 AKNNFFWK
+482 AKNSDVWSK
-490 SLGFND
+490 YKAD
-496 MEELKDGIDKLKE
+496 TPEAIAEAIKKIKEETDKLAKDTGMGVFQKRLYE
-509 LNDQKKQTERELGT
+509 LFQGWFGDRGDLQ
-523 KYGNASGNFLYG
+523 
-535 LLSKTDEEK
+535 D
-544 NINAIEEIIDSYD
+544 IIDAYTE
-557 AWQNKLKEMDKIAK
+557 WQNKLKEMDKIAK

-625 SLMQFKDI
+625 SLLQFKDI

-740 ALKEN
+740 ALNEN

-823 ETYEKLKTSASGEYL
+823 ETYEKLKAGASGEYL

-1024 AAMGIAKVAT
+1024 AAMGIARAAS

-1195 DIVRNLVIQKF
+1195 NIVRNLVIQKF
-1206 LEAPIQDAIDNLYAK
+1206 LEKPIEDAIDNLYAK
-1221 IMPGAVEAEKV
+1221 IMPDAVDAERV
-1232 KNLIDSAKKQIEE
+1232 NNLIADAKRRIDE
-1245 IDAGATWYNK
+1245 IDAGTSGLSKKEA
-1255 GEIKKQKQALEE
+1255 KKQRQALEE
-1267 AIVKWEEQLENIDLG
+1267 AIAKWQKELEEVDLEN
-1282 RPLLDG
+1282 PVLDG
-1288 EAFKDFENSLSI
+1288 SAFKDFANSLSM
-1300 LGSSFED
+1300 LGNSFED

-1314 NVTQWLKDKSESS
+1314 DVKKWLKDKSESS

>member
-21 EKLDKYKDYLK
+21 EKLEKYKDYLK

-178 SQTAKT
+178 TQTAKT

-213 RLIYRNLSDLERN
+213 RLIYRNLSDSERN

-377 NEARL
+377 NEARM

-443 YDLLAKNIIKA
+443 YDLLAKNITKA
-454 AKSRAAFDKLVEA
+454 AKSRAAFDKLVET
-467 AKEAEGLKDVWTNTV
+467 AKQQVDLEA
-482 AKNNFFWK
+482 
-490 SLGFND
+490 SL
-496 MEELKDGIDKLKE
+496 EKLKE
-509 LNDQKKQTERELGT
+509 SLR
-523 KYGNASGNFLYG
+523 
-535 LLSKTDEEK
+535 LSFDDEETMNK
-544 NINAIEEIIDSYD
+544 QLEERREIIRQSKEYEEQLARTAKSYENQ
-557 AWQNKLKEMDKIAK
+557 ATFVSSTYEEEKQLKEVERLFEAIRKAQEEMDKIAK

-766 GIGTK
+766 GMGTK

-823 ETYEKLKTSASGEYL
+823 ETYEKLKASASGEYL

-929 TIAMLEKLR
+929 TVAMLEKLR

-951 NPVAAFIDAL
+951 NPVAAFVDAL

-981 MQAAIGVANQL
+981 MQAAIGVASQL
-992 ASDVSSV
+992 ASEVSNV
-999 FSALGDDETADKIS
+999 FSALGDEDTADKIS

-1034 GDLTGIIQAAQGI
+1034 GDLMGIIQAAQGI

-1089 ALSEDKY
+1089 ALTIEGYDLIGK
-1096 AVVGDQIKNL
+1096 QINNL
-1106 VVQQRELSYQAQK
+1106 INQQKELSYQAQK
-1119 ERDKKKTDKDK
+1119 ERDKKDTDKDK
-1130 VADLERQVV
+1130 VADLERQIV
-1139 ELNQEI
+1139 ELDQEI
-1145 SDLLDNIKEDIIG
+1145 SDLLDNLQNEIIG
-1158 GTSQSIAQELGNAF
+1158 GTSKDIAQQLGDAF
-1172 LDAFSKGED
+1172 IDAFSKGED
-1181 AAEAWGNKVNDIVG
+1181 AAKAWGQTVDEIIANM
-1195 DIVRNLVIQKF
+1195 VRNMIVAKLFEKPV
-1206 LEAPIQDAIDNLYAK
+1206 EEAIDEMYAK
-1221 IMPGAVEAEKV
+1221 AYPNAARAADLNRMIA
-1232 KNLIDSAKKQIEE
+1232 DAKKEIEE
-1245 IDAGATWYNK
+1245 IDANTSPLAK
-1255 GEIKKQKQALEE
+1255 GEAKIKKQKLEDEINRLQSELAGIDVTVVDWDALKEGSE
-1267 AIVKWEEQLENIDLG
+1267 DLKNTIYE
-1282 RPLLDG
+1282 LKD
-1288 EAFKDFENSLSI
+1288 DFEAYPEWIKEL
-1300 LGSSFED
+1300 FKED
-1307 IVNSLPD
+1307 KKVGN
-1314 NVTQWLKDKSESS
+1314 
-1327 SSLERDIK
+1327 SLERDIK

>member
-21 EKLDKYKDYLK
+21 EKLEKYKDYLK

-178 SQTAKT
+178 TQTAKT

-213 RLIYRNLSDLERN
+213 RLIYRNLSDSERN

-377 NEARL
+377 NEATI
-382 EGSKN
+382 EGYKN
-387 AQEELMKLKLLR
+387 SADELTKLKLLY
-399 QAAEDTNL
+399 
-407 SQEKRNDA
+407 DA
-415 AKQLQQLYPEYLGNL
+415 AVDTKKAQKERSLAVEELQRLYPEYLGNMRAEEIML
-430 TQEQIKLGEVGNA
+430 GKAGVKYANLAENIKKAAQSKAILSKMTEVYAVKLEKETVLEEARKMRERSLRNEISDRKA
-443 YDLLAKNIIKA
+443 IIKYN
-454 AKSRAAFDKLVEA
+454 DKEYKGA
-467 AKEAEGLKDVWTNTV
+467 YE
-482 AKNNFFWK
+482 
-490 SLGFND
+490 
-496 MEELKDGIDKLKE
+496 I
-509 LNDQKKQTERELGT
+509 
-523 KYGNASGNFLYG
+523 G
-535 LLSKTDEEK
+535 LL
-544 NINAIEEIIDSYD
+544 I
-557 AWQNKLKEMDKIAK
+557 NKLKTDIAGYNTEIEELSK
-571 GVDPFDLGG
+571 KVPVGSIIAD
-580 GNKDKGI
+580 GNDNKKI

-823 ETYEKLKTSASGEYL
+823 ETYEKLKAGASGEYL

-897 NIINEATKNPVKD
+897 NIINEATKKPVKD

-1013 EVMGYVEGGAN
+1013 EIMGYVEGGAN
-1024 AAMGIAKVAT
+1024 AAMGIARVAS

-1195 DIVRNLVIQKF
+1195 NIVRNLVIQKF
-1206 LEAPIQDAIDNLYAK
+1206 LEKPIEDAIDNLYAK
-1221 IMPGAVEAEKV
+1221 IMPDAVDAERV
-1232 KNLIDSAKKQIEE
+1232 NNLIADAKRRIDE
-1245 IDAGATWYNK
+1245 IDAGTSGLSKKEA
-1255 GEIKKQKQALEE
+1255 KKQRQALEE
-1267 AIVKWEEQLENIDLG
+1267 AIAKWQKELEEVDLEN
-1282 RPLLDG
+1282 PVLDG
-1288 EAFKDFENSLSI
+1288 SAFKDFANSLSM
-1300 LGSSFED
+1300 LGNSFED

-1314 NVTQWLKDKSESS
+1314 DVKKWLKDKSESS

>member
-21 EKLDKYKDYLK
+21 EKLEKYKDYLK

-178 SQTAKT
+178 TQTAKT

-213 RLIYRNLSDLERN
+213 RLIYRNLSDSERN

-443 YDLLAKNIIKA
+443 YLLLANNITKA
-454 AKSRAAFDKLVEA
+454 AKSRAIFDKLVEA
-467 AKEAEGLKDVWTNTV
+467 AKESFELEDAFNTLV
-482 AKNNFFWK
+482 AKNSDVWSK
-490 SLGFND
+490 YKAD
-496 MEELKDGIDKLKE
+496 TPEAIAEAIKKIKEETDKLAKDTGMGVFQKRLYE
-509 LNDQKKQTERELGT
+509 LFQGWFGDRGDLQ
-523 KYGNASGNFLYG
+523 
-535 LLSKTDEEK
+535 D
-544 NINAIEEIIDSYD
+544 IIDAYTE
-557 AWQNKLKEMDKIAK
+557 WQNKLKEMDKIAK

-625 SLMQFKDI
+625 SLLQFKDI

-823 ETYEKLKTSASGEYL
+823 ETYEKLKASASGEYL

-1024 AAMGIAKVAT
+1024 AAMGIARAAS

-1195 DIVRNLVIQKF
+1195 NIVRNLVIQKF
-1206 LEAPIQDAIDNLYAK
+1206 LEKPIEDAIDNLYAK
-1221 IMPGAVEAEKV
+1221 IMPDAVDAERV
-1232 KNLIDSAKKQIEE
+1232 NNLIADAKRRIDE
-1245 IDAGATWYNK
+1245 IDAGTSGLSKKEA
-1255 GEIKKQKQALEE
+1255 KKQRQALEE
-1267 AIVKWEEQLENIDLG
+1267 AIAKWQKELEEVDLEN
-1282 RPLLDG
+1282 PVLDG
-1288 EAFKDFENSLSI
+1288 SAFKDFANSLSM
-1300 LGSSFED
+1300 LGNSFED

-1314 NVTQWLKDKSESS
+1314 DVKKWLKDKSESS